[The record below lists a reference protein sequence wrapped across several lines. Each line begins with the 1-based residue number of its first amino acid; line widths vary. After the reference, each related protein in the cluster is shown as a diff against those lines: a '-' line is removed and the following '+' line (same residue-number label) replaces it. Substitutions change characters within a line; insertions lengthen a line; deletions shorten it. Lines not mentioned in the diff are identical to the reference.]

1 MPRTYNKNVIR
12 TFRSTRSRF
21 FAIFSIV
28 ALGVGFLAG
37 LSATPVD
44 MKESMERY
52 MDDSNFYDLR
62 VVSTLGLTDED
73 VQALQQ
79 VSGVQQVQPAYSADL
94 LVQTGD
100 DSAVARAHS
109 LPPDAED
116 AINQLVLTE
125 GRMPQSPDE
134 CLVEVG
140 ATGLNPTYP
149 VGTVFTVTAENVD
162 LDSKLNRTR
171 FTVVGLVHNS
181 NYFSYEREPASV
193 GSGAVQVVMYLQPEA
208 FAYEAY
214 TEIYLTAAGAKAQN
228 SLTDAY
234 RQTVQTVADN
244 LAAIQDA
251 RCQARYDGLLA
262 DARAELDDAWQQYY
276 EAKADADA
284 QLADAA
290 AELADGRKQLQ
301 DGKNKLADGQR
312 QYNDGKSQLENGTNQ
327 MLDGQAQL
335 NDALGQWLQA
345 DAQWQQSKQ
354 ELDAAKAQLDE
365 NEPAYRDGVQQLA
378 DALGTDAAEV
388 DKLAADL
395 AAYCI
400 AQGIA
405 PPSDAQGML
414 ALLSA
419 YGKGLPLPQFSD
431 EQLTQ
436 LRAGAAELV
445 TRLDSIPADA
455 LPDDQKALLTEVK
468 ALVQAAADAETS
480 AQMLDALQNLYNWL
494 QAHRDLLPDE
504 VYEALNAL
512 LLQLLNSDEMNQLAA
527 ALAGLVQYQ
536 VGLQQY
542 QSGLQQLNDA
552 RAELDDAYRLLQ
564 EKMQELGDAQ
574 GKLLDAQR
582 QLDAAGR
589 ELANGRRE
597 IEENEQ
603 KLLDGEAEYADAK
616 AEAEQK
622 LADARAEIEDG
633 EAKLDELEMPVW
645 YIWNRSKNTSFG
657 SFKSNVDKLT
667 AITTAFPV
675 FFFLVAAL
683 VVSTTMTRMV
693 EEERLQIGTLKALG
707 YARGTIMQKYLW
719 YALGASALGTV
730 VGLAVGFRV
739 FPTIIWSGYAMM
751 YYMPE
756 IATPWRLQQAVFAGA
771 SLIGLSLGVTAMAC
785 RTSLAEVPAALML
798 PRAPKAGKRI
808 LLERIRPIWSRLTF
822 SWKVTARNLFRYKRR
837 FCMAIIGIAGCTA
850 LLLTGLGLENS
861 INDIIDKQFGE
872 LYHYNTIVRMDEDVT
887 AAQKKTATE
896 RIDEDSTGSSTWL
909 ATKNMVVRQAGAK
922 DNDSDQMVELD
933 VPQKVETYSE
943 FHTLR
948 DRVSGKAMT
957 LDDTGVLIS
966 EKLATKLGV
975 RAGDSVDIYEQ
986 DAIGNPTGKAHRV
999 RVAGVIENY
1008 VAHYV
1013 IMTPALYE
1021 KTFGEE
1027 VSFTTLYASV
1037 EEDEATRDKV
1047 SDDLLDTDG
1056 VKTVSYNDETIN
1068 SYRSMLKS
1076 VDSVVVVLVVAAATL
1091 AFVVLYNLTNINI
1104 AERVREI
1111 ATLKVLGFTQHEVNA
1126 YIYRETLLLA
1136 LIGSLVGLVLGIFM
1150 ESYVIVTAEV
1160 DQVMFGRDIHP
1171 SSFIIAFILTMV
1183 FSVIVTLFM
1192 RSKLRRIDMVE
1203 SLKSVE

>member
-162 LDSKLNRTR
+162 LDSKLNHTR

-262 DARAELDDAWQQYY
+262 DARAELDDAWQQYD

-312 QYNDGKSQLENGTNQ
+312 QYSDGKSQLENGTNQ

-345 DAQWQQSKQ
+345 DAQWQQGKQ
-354 ELDAAKAQLDE
+354 DLDAAKAQLDE

-400 AQGIA
+400 AQGIT
-405 PPSDAQGML
+405 PPTDAQGML

-445 TRLDSIPADA
+445 TRLDSIPTDA

-480 AQMLDALQNLYNWL
+480 AQMWDALQNLYSWL

-512 LLQLLNSDEMNQLAA
+512 LLELLNSDEMNQLAA
-527 ALAGLVQYQ
+527 ALAGLVQFQ
-536 VGLQQY
+536 QGLQQY

-589 ELANGRRE
+589 ELADGQRE

-645 YIWNRSKNTSFG
+645 YIWDRSKNTSFG

-719 YALGASALGTV
+719 YALGASALGAV

-739 FPTIIWSGYAMM
+739 FPTIIWSGYSMM
-751 YYMPE
+751 YYMPK

-808 LLERIRPIWSRLTF
+808 LLERITPLWRRLPFT
-822 SWKVTARNLFRYKRR
+822 WKVTCRNLMRYKKR
-837 FCMAIIGIAGCTA
+837 FWMTVIGVAGCTA
-850 LLLTGLGLENS
+850 LLVAGFGLSDSLNG
-861 INDIIDKQFGE
+861 IITKQFDNVSHYDLMTVVSKESTLREGEVYDTLFGDSTTFPLSMAAAVESTHCDSADGEME
-872 LYHYNTIVRMDEDVT
+872 LYLMVPQDLTRFAQLMDLHERLGGKPTPLTDDGIVLTEKLAKTLGAAAGDTVTLKNADGDAAQFTVSGVCEHYIGNYAYITPAVYT
-887 AAQKKTATE
+887 AAFGKAPGYNAVL
-896 RIDEDSTGSSTWL
+896 S
-909 ATKNMVVRQAGAK
+909 
-922 DNDSDQMVELD
+922 
-933 VPQKVETYSE
+933 
-943 FHTLR
+943 TLR
-948 DRVSGKAMT
+948 DESQQSRDAISGKL
-957 LDDTGVLIS
+957 LDMDTVVSL
-966 EKLATKLGV
+966 TFT
-975 RAGDSVDIYEQ
+975 Q
-986 DAIGNPTGKAHRV
+986 DA
-999 RVAGVIENY
+999 
-1008 VAHYV
+1008 
-1013 IMTPALYE
+1013 
-1021 KTFGEE
+1021 
-1027 VSFTTLYASV
+1027 
-1037 EEDEATRDKV
+1037 
-1047 SDDLLDTDG
+1047 
-1056 VKTVSYNDETIN
+1056 VKQVLNML
-1068 SYRSMLKS
+1068 RSI
-1076 VDSVVVVLVVAAATL
+1076 DAVVVLIIVCAAML
-1091 AFVVLYNLTNINI
+1091 AFVVLYNLSNINI
-1104 AERVREI
+1104 AERVKEI
-1111 ATLKVLGFTQHEVNA
+1111 ATIKVLGFYDREVYSYVN
-1126 YIYRETLLLA
+1126 RESTALSCIGTLLGLA
-1136 LIGSLVGLVLGIFM
+1136 LGKALHAFIITTV
-1150 ESYVIVTAEV
+1150 EV
-1160 DQVMFGRDIHP
+1160 DSVMFGRQIAP
-1171 SSFIIAFILTMV
+1171 QSFLYAVALTLAFSTAVNLVMG
-1183 FSVIVTLFM
+1183 
-1192 RSKLRRIDMVE
+1192 RKLKKISMVE
-1203 SLKSVE
+1203 SMKAPE

>member
-162 LDSKLNRTR
+162 LDSKLNHTR

-400 AQGIA
+400 AQGIT
-405 PPSDAQGML
+405 PPTDAQGML

-445 TRLDSIPADA
+445 TRLDSIPTDA

-480 AQMLDALQNLYNWL
+480 AQMWDALQNLYSWL
-494 QAHRDLLPDE
+494 QAHRDLLPDD

-603 KLLDGEAEYADAK
+603 KLLDGETEYADAK

-645 YIWNRSKNTSFG
+645 YIWDRSKNTSFG

-719 YALGASALGTV
+719 YALGASALGAV
-730 VGLAVGFRV
+730 MGLAVGFRV
-739 FPTIIWSGYAMM
+739 FPTIIWSGYSMM
-751 YYMPE
+751 YYMPK

-808 LLERIRPIWSRLTF
+808 LLERITPLWRRLPFT
-822 SWKVTARNLFRYKRR
+822 WKVTCRNLMRYKKR
-837 FCMAIIGIAGCTA
+837 FWMTVIGVAGCTA
-850 LLLTGLGLENS
+850 LLVAGFGLSDSLNG
-861 INDIIDKQFGE
+861 IITKQFDNVSHYDLMTVVSKESTLREGEVYDTLFGDSTTFPLSMAAAVESTHCDSADGEME
-872 LYHYNTIVRMDEDVT
+872 LYLMVPQDLTRFAQLMDLHERIGGKPTPLTDDGIMLTEKLAKTLGAAAGDTVTLKNADGDTAPFTVSGVCEHYIGNYAYITPAVYT
-887 AAQKKTATE
+887 AAFGKAPGYNAVL
-896 RIDEDSTGSSTWL
+896 S
-909 ATKNMVVRQAGAK
+909 
-922 DNDSDQMVELD
+922 
-933 VPQKVETYSE
+933 
-943 FHTLR
+943 TLR
-948 DRVSGKAMT
+948 DESQQSRDA
-957 LDDTGVLIS
+957 IS
-966 EKLATKLGV
+966 EKLLDMDTVVSLTFT
-975 RAGDSVDIYEQ
+975 Q
-986 DAIGNPTGKAHRV
+986 DA
-999 RVAGVIENY
+999 
-1008 VAHYV
+1008 
-1013 IMTPALYE
+1013 
-1021 KTFGEE
+1021 
-1027 VSFTTLYASV
+1027 
-1037 EEDEATRDKV
+1037 
-1047 SDDLLDTDG
+1047 
-1056 VKTVSYNDETIN
+1056 VKQVLNML
-1068 SYRSMLKS
+1068 RSI
-1076 VDSVVVVLVVAAATL
+1076 DAVVVLIIVCAAML
-1091 AFVVLYNLTNINI
+1091 AFVVLYNLSNINI
-1104 AERVREI
+1104 AERVKEI
-1111 ATLKVLGFTQHEVNA
+1111 ATIKVLGFYDREVYSYVN
-1126 YIYRETLLLA
+1126 RESTALSCIGTLLGLA
-1136 LIGSLVGLVLGIFM
+1136 LGKALHAFIITTV
-1150 ESYVIVTAEV
+1150 EV
-1160 DQVMFGRDIHP
+1160 DSVMFGRQIAP
-1171 SSFIIAFILTMV
+1171 QSFLYAVALTLAFSTAVNLVMG
-1183 FSVIVTLFM
+1183 
-1192 RSKLRRIDMVE
+1192 RKLKKISMVE
-1203 SLKSVE
+1203 SMKAPE

>member
-149 VGTVFTVTAENVD
+149 LGTTFTVTAENED

-193 GSGAVQVVMYLQPEA
+193 GSGAVQVVMYLQPDA

-214 TEIYLTAAGAKAQN
+214 TEIYLTAAGAKEQD
-228 SLTDAY
+228 SLTEPY
-234 RQTVQTVADN
+234 RQTVQAVTDSI
-244 LAAIQDA
+244 AAIQDE

-262 DARAELDDAWQQYY
+262 DARAELDDAWQKYY
-276 EAKADADA
+276 EAEADAEA

-290 AELADGRKQLQ
+290 AQLEDGRNQLQ
-301 DGKNKLADGQR
+301 SGKNKLADGRR
-312 QYNDGKSQLENGTNQ
+312 QYADGKTQLENGTNQ

-335 NDALGQWLQA
+335 NDALGQWYKA
-345 DAQWQQSKQ
+345 DAEWQQGKQ
-354 ELDAAKAQLDE
+354 ELDSGKAQLDK

-378 DALGTDAAEV
+378 DALGTDYATV
-388 DKLAADL
+388 DKFAADL
-395 AAYCI
+395 AAYCT

-405 PPSDAQGML
+405 PPDTAQGML
-414 ALLSA
+414 ELLMT
-419 YGKGLPLPQFSD
+419 YGEGLPLPKISD
-431 EQLTQ
+431 EQLGQ
-436 LRAGAAELV
+436 IRDAAAELRP
-445 TRLDSIPADA
+445 RLDDTPADL
-455 LPDDQKALLTEVK
+455 LPDEQKPLLEEAKV
-468 ALVQAAADAETS
+468 LVQALADAETS
-480 AQMLDALQNLYNWL
+480 DEMWDALQNAYTWL
-494 QAHRDLLPDE
+494 QDHRDLLPDE

-512 LLQLLNSDEMNQLAA
+512 ILGALQKEELNELAA
-527 ALAGLVQYQ
+527 ALAGMVKFKQAQ
-536 VGLQQY
+536 QQY
-542 QSGLQQLNDA
+542 EAGLQQLTDA
-552 RAELDDAYRLLQ
+552 RTQLDDAYALLQ
-564 EKMQELGDAQ
+564 EKMVELGVAQ
-574 GKLLDAQR
+574 GQLLDAQGR
-582 QLDAAGR
+582 LDAAWR
-589 ELANGRRE
+589 DILNGQRE
-597 IEENEQ
+597 IDENEQ
-603 KLLDGEAEYADAK
+603 KLLDAEAEYAKAK

-633 EAKLDELEMPVW
+633 EAKLDELEKPEWYVW
-645 YIWNRSKNTSFG
+645 DRSKNTSFG

-667 AITTAFPV
+667 AITTVFPV

-719 YALGASALGTV
+719 YAFGASALGAV

-739 FPTIIWSGYAMM
+739 FPTIIWSGYSMM
-751 YYMPE
+751 YYMPK

-808 LLERIRPIWSRLTF
+808 LLERITPLWRRLPFT
-822 SWKVTARNLFRYKRR
+822 WKVTCRNLMRYKKR
-837 FCMAIIGIAGCTA
+837 FWMTVIGVAGCTA
-850 LLLTGLGLENS
+850 LLVAGFGLSDSLNG
-861 INDIIDKQFGE
+861 IITKQFDNVSHYDLMTVVSKESALREGEVYDTLFGDSETFPLSMAAAVESTHCDSADGEME
-872 LYHYNTIVRMDEDVT
+872 LYLMVPQDLTRFAQLMDLHERLGGKPTPLTDDGIVLTEKLAKTLGAAAGDTVTLKNADGDAAQFTVSGVCEHYIGNYAYITPAVYT
-887 AAQKKTATE
+887 AAFGKAPGYNAVL
-896 RIDEDSTGSSTWL
+896 S
-909 ATKNMVVRQAGAK
+909 
-922 DNDSDQMVELD
+922 
-933 VPQKVETYSE
+933 
-943 FHTLR
+943 TLR
-948 DRVSGKAMT
+948 DESQQSRDA
-957 LDDTGVLIS
+957 IS
-966 EKLATKLGV
+966 EKLLDMDTVVSLTFT
-975 RAGDSVDIYEQ
+975 Q
-986 DAIGNPTGKAHRV
+986 DA
-999 RVAGVIENY
+999 
-1008 VAHYV
+1008 
-1013 IMTPALYE
+1013 
-1021 KTFGEE
+1021 
-1027 VSFTTLYASV
+1027 
-1037 EEDEATRDKV
+1037 
-1047 SDDLLDTDG
+1047 
-1056 VKTVSYNDETIN
+1056 VKQVLNML
-1068 SYRSMLKS
+1068 RSI
-1076 VDSVVVVLVVAAATL
+1076 DAVVVLIIVCAAML
-1091 AFVVLYNLTNINI
+1091 AFVVLYNLSNINI
-1104 AERVREI
+1104 AERVKEI
-1111 ATLKVLGFTQHEVNA
+1111 ATIKVLGFYDREVYSYVN
-1126 YIYRETLLLA
+1126 RESTALSCIGTLLGLA
-1136 LIGSLVGLVLGIFM
+1136 LGKALHAFIITTV
-1150 ESYVIVTAEV
+1150 EV
-1160 DQVMFGRDIHP
+1160 DSVMFGRQIAP
-1171 SSFIIAFILTMV
+1171 QSFLYAVALTLAFSTAVNLVMG
-1183 FSVIVTLFM
+1183 
-1192 RSKLRRIDMVE
+1192 RKLKKISMVE
-1203 SLKSVE
+1203 SMKAPE

>member
-244 LAAIQDA
+244 LAAIQDV

-312 QYNDGKSQLENGTNQ
+312 QYNDGKLQLENGTNQ

-388 DKLAADL
+388 DKLVSDL

-400 AQGIA
+400 AQGIT
-405 PPSDAQGML
+405 PPTDAQGML

-445 TRLDSIPADA
+445 TRLDSIPTDA
-455 LPDDQKALLTEVK
+455 LPDDQKALLTEVR

-480 AQMLDALQNLYNWL
+480 AEMWDALQNLYSWL

-512 LLQLLNSDEMNQLAA
+512 LLQLLNSDELNQLAA

-616 AEAEQK
+616 TEAEQK

-645 YIWNRSKNTSFG
+645 YIWDRSKNTSFG

-719 YALGASALGTV
+719 YALGASALGAV
-730 VGLAVGFRV
+730 MGLAVGFRV
-739 FPTIIWSGYAMM
+739 FPTIIWSGYSMM
-751 YYMPE
+751 YYMPK

-808 LLERIRPIWSRLTF
+808 LLERITPLWRRLPFT
-822 SWKVTARNLFRYKRR
+822 WKVTCRNLMRYKKR
-837 FCMAIIGIAGCTA
+837 FWMTVIGVAGCTA
-850 LLLTGLGLENS
+850 LLVAGFGLSDSLNG
-861 INDIIDKQFGE
+861 IITKQFDNVSHYDLMTIVSKESALREGEVYDTLFGDSETFPLSMAAAVESTHCDSADGEME
-872 LYHYNTIVRMDEDVT
+872 LYLMVPQDLTRFAQLMDLHERLGGKPTPLTDDGIVLTEKLAKTLGAAAGDTVTLKNADGDAAPFTVSGVCEHYIGNYAYITPAVYT
-887 AAQKKTATE
+887 AA
-896 RIDEDSTGSSTWL
+896 
-909 ATKNMVVRQAGAK
+909 
-922 DNDSDQMVELD
+922 
-933 VPQKVETYSE
+933 
-943 FHTLR
+943 F
-948 DRVSGKAMT
+948 GKAPGYNAVLST
-957 LDDTGVLIS
+957 LSDESQQSRDAIS
-966 EKLATKLGV
+966 EKLLDMDTVVSLTFT
-975 RAGDSVDIYEQ
+975 Q
-986 DAIGNPTGKAHRV
+986 DA
-999 RVAGVIENY
+999 
-1008 VAHYV
+1008 
-1013 IMTPALYE
+1013 
-1021 KTFGEE
+1021 
-1027 VSFTTLYASV
+1027 
-1037 EEDEATRDKV
+1037 
-1047 SDDLLDTDG
+1047 
-1056 VKTVSYNDETIN
+1056 VKQVLNML
-1068 SYRSMLKS
+1068 RSI
-1076 VDSVVVVLVVAAATL
+1076 DAVVVLIIVCAAML
-1091 AFVVLYNLTNINI
+1091 AFVVLYNLSNINI
-1104 AERVREI
+1104 AERVKEI
-1111 ATLKVLGFTQHEVNA
+1111 ATIKVLGFYDREVYSYVN
-1126 YIYRETLLLA
+1126 RESTALSCIGTLLGLA
-1136 LIGSLVGLVLGIFM
+1136 LGKALHAFIITTV
-1150 ESYVIVTAEV
+1150 EV
-1160 DQVMFGRDIHP
+1160 DSVMFGRQIAP
-1171 SSFIIAFILTMV
+1171 QSFLYAVALTLAFSTAVNLVMG
-1183 FSVIVTLFM
+1183 
-1192 RSKLRRIDMVE
+1192 RKLKKISMVE
-1203 SLKSVE
+1203 SMKAPE

>member
-109 LPPDAED
+109 LPPDGED

-262 DARAELDDAWQQYY
+262 DARAELDDAWQQYD

-345 DAQWQQSKQ
+345 DAQWQQGKQ
-354 ELDAAKAQLDE
+354 GLDAAKAQLDE

-378 DALGTDAAEV
+378 DALGSDAAEV

-405 PPSDAQGML
+405 PPTDAQGML

-419 YGKGLPLPQFSD
+419 YGKGLPLPQFPD

-455 LPDDQKALLTEVK
+455 LPDDQKALLTEVM

-480 AQMLDALQNLYNWL
+480 AQMWDALQNLYSWL
-494 QAHRDLLPDE
+494 QAHRDLLPDD

-512 LLQLLNSDEMNQLAA
+512 LLQLLNSDELNQLAA

-645 YIWNRSKNTSFG
+645 YIWDRSKNTSFG

-719 YALGASALGTV
+719 YALGASALGAV

-808 LLERIRPIWSRLTF
+808 LLERITPLWRRLPFT
-822 SWKVTARNLFRYKRR
+822 WKVTCRNLMRYKKR
-837 FCMAIIGIAGCTA
+837 FWMTVIGVAGCTA
-850 LLLTGLGLENS
+850 LLVAGFGLSDSLNG
-861 INDIIDKQFGE
+861 IITKQFDNVSHYDLMTVVSKESALREGEVYDTLFGDSETFPLSMAAAVESTHCDSADGEME
-872 LYHYNTIVRMDEDVT
+872 LYLMVPQDLTRFAQLMDLHERIGGKPTPLTDDGIVLTEKLAKTLGAAAGDTVTLKNADGDTAQFTVSGVCEHYIGNYAYITPAVYT
-887 AAQKKTATE
+887 AAFGKAPGYNAVL
-896 RIDEDSTGSSTWL
+896 S
-909 ATKNMVVRQAGAK
+909 
-922 DNDSDQMVELD
+922 
-933 VPQKVETYSE
+933 
-943 FHTLR
+943 TLR
-948 DRVSGKAMT
+948 DESQQSRDA
-957 LDDTGVLIS
+957 IS
-966 EKLATKLGV
+966 EKLLDMDTVVSLTFT
-975 RAGDSVDIYEQ
+975 Q
-986 DAIGNPTGKAHRV
+986 DA
-999 RVAGVIENY
+999 
-1008 VAHYV
+1008 
-1013 IMTPALYE
+1013 
-1021 KTFGEE
+1021 
-1027 VSFTTLYASV
+1027 
-1037 EEDEATRDKV
+1037 
-1047 SDDLLDTDG
+1047 
-1056 VKTVSYNDETIN
+1056 VKQVLNML
-1068 SYRSMLKS
+1068 RSI
-1076 VDSVVVVLVVAAATL
+1076 DAVVVLIIVCAAML
-1091 AFVVLYNLTNINI
+1091 AFVVLYNLSNINI
-1104 AERVREI
+1104 AERVKEI
-1111 ATLKVLGFTQHEVNA
+1111 ATIKVLGFYDREVYS
-1126 YIYRETLLLA
+1126 YINRESTALSCIGTLLGLA
-1136 LIGSLVGLVLGIFM
+1136 LGKALHAFIITTV
-1150 ESYVIVTAEV
+1150 EV
-1160 DQVMFGRDIHP
+1160 DSVMFGRQIAP
-1171 SSFIIAFILTMV
+1171 QSFLYAVALTLAFSTAVNLVMG
-1183 FSVIVTLFM
+1183 
-1192 RSKLRRIDMVE
+1192 RKLKKISMVE
-1203 SLKSVE
+1203 SMKAPE

>member
-582 QLDAAGR
+582 HLDAAGR

-808 LLERIRPIWSRLTF
+808 LLERITPLWRRLPFT
-822 SWKVTARNLFRYKRR
+822 WKVTCRNLMRYKKR
-837 FCMAIIGIAGCTA
+837 FWMTVIGVAGCTA
-850 LLLTGLGLENS
+850 LLVAGFGLSDSLNG
-861 INDIIDKQFGE
+861 IITKQFDNVSHYDLMTVVSKESALREGEVYDTLFGDSETFPLSMAAAVESTHCDSADGEME
-872 LYHYNTIVRMDEDVT
+872 LYLMVPQDLTRFAQLMDLHERIGGKPTPLTDDGIVLTEKLAKTLGAAAGDTVTLKNADGDTAPFTVSGVCEHYIGNYAYITPAVYT
-887 AAQKKTATE
+887 AAFGKAPGYNAVL
-896 RIDEDSTGSSTWL
+896 S
-909 ATKNMVVRQAGAK
+909 
-922 DNDSDQMVELD
+922 
-933 VPQKVETYSE
+933 
-943 FHTLR
+943 TLR
-948 DRVSGKAMT
+948 DESQQSRDA
-957 LDDTGVLIS
+957 IS
-966 EKLATKLGV
+966 EKLLDMDTVVSLTFT
-975 RAGDSVDIYEQ
+975 Q
-986 DAIGNPTGKAHRV
+986 DA
-999 RVAGVIENY
+999 
-1008 VAHYV
+1008 
-1013 IMTPALYE
+1013 
-1021 KTFGEE
+1021 
-1027 VSFTTLYASV
+1027 
-1037 EEDEATRDKV
+1037 
-1047 SDDLLDTDG
+1047 
-1056 VKTVSYNDETIN
+1056 VKQVLNML
-1068 SYRSMLKS
+1068 RSI
-1076 VDSVVVVLVVAAATL
+1076 DAVVVLIIVCAAML
-1091 AFVVLYNLTNINI
+1091 AFVVLYNLSNINI
-1104 AERVREI
+1104 AERVKEI
-1111 ATLKVLGFTQHEVNA
+1111 ATIKVLGFYDREVYSYVN
-1126 YIYRETLLLA
+1126 RESTALSCIGTLLGLA
-1136 LIGSLVGLVLGIFM
+1136 LGKALHAFIITTV
-1150 ESYVIVTAEV
+1150 EV
-1160 DQVMFGRDIHP
+1160 DSVMFGRQIAP
-1171 SSFIIAFILTMV
+1171 QSFLYAVALTLAFSTAVNLVMG
-1183 FSVIVTLFM
+1183 
-1192 RSKLRRIDMVE
+1192 RKLKKISMVE
-1203 SLKSVE
+1203 SMKAPE

>member
-162 LDSKLNRTR
+162 LDSKLNHTR

-400 AQGIA
+400 AQGIT
-405 PPSDAQGML
+405 PPTDAQGML

-436 LRAGAAELV
+436 LRAGAAELL
-445 TRLDSIPADA
+445 TRLDSIPTDA
-455 LPDDQKALLTEVK
+455 LPDDQKALLTEVR

-480 AQMLDALQNLYNWL
+480 TQMWDALQNLYNWL

-603 KLLDGEAEYADAK
+603 KLLDGETEYADAK

-645 YIWNRSKNTSFG
+645 YIWDRSKNTSFG

-719 YALGASALGTV
+719 YALGASALGAV

-808 LLERIRPIWSRLTF
+808 LLERITPLWRRLPFT
-822 SWKVTARNLFRYKRR
+822 WKVTCRNLMRYKKR
-837 FCMAIIGIAGCTA
+837 FWMTVIGVAGCTA
-850 LLLTGLGLENS
+850 LLVAGFGLSDSLNG
-861 INDIIDKQFGE
+861 IITKQFDNVSHYDLMTVVSKESTLREGEVYDTLFGDSTTFPLSMAAAVESTHCDSADGEME
-872 LYHYNTIVRMDEDVT
+872 LYLMVPQDLTRFAQLMDLHERLGGKPTPLTDDGIVLTEKLAKTLGAAAGDTVTLKNADGDTAPFTVSGVCEHYIGNYAYITPAVYT
-887 AAQKKTATE
+887 AAFGKAPGYNAVL
-896 RIDEDSTGSSTWL
+896 S
-909 ATKNMVVRQAGAK
+909 
-922 DNDSDQMVELD
+922 
-933 VPQKVETYSE
+933 
-943 FHTLR
+943 TLR
-948 DRVSGKAMT
+948 DESQQSRDA
-957 LDDTGVLIS
+957 IS
-966 EKLATKLGV
+966 EKLLDMDTVVSLTFT
-975 RAGDSVDIYEQ
+975 Q
-986 DAIGNPTGKAHRV
+986 DA
-999 RVAGVIENY
+999 
-1008 VAHYV
+1008 
-1013 IMTPALYE
+1013 
-1021 KTFGEE
+1021 
-1027 VSFTTLYASV
+1027 
-1037 EEDEATRDKV
+1037 
-1047 SDDLLDTDG
+1047 
-1056 VKTVSYNDETIN
+1056 VKQVLNML
-1068 SYRSMLKS
+1068 RSI
-1076 VDSVVVVLVVAAATL
+1076 DAVVVLIIVCAAML
-1091 AFVVLYNLTNINI
+1091 AFVVLYNLSNINI
-1104 AERVREI
+1104 AERVKEI
-1111 ATLKVLGFTQHEVNA
+1111 ATIKVLGFYDREVYSYVN
-1126 YIYRETLLLA
+1126 RESTALSCIGTLLGLA
-1136 LIGSLVGLVLGIFM
+1136 LGKALHAFIITTV
-1150 ESYVIVTAEV
+1150 EV
-1160 DQVMFGRDIHP
+1160 DSVMFGRQIAP
-1171 SSFIIAFILTMV
+1171 QSFLYAVALTLAFSTAVNLVMG
-1183 FSVIVTLFM
+1183 
-1192 RSKLRRIDMVE
+1192 RKLKKISMVE
-1203 SLKSVE
+1203 SMKAPE

>member
-162 LDSKLNRTR
+162 LDSKLNHTR

-400 AQGIA
+400 AQGIT
-405 PPSDAQGML
+405 PPTDAQGML

-445 TRLDSIPADA
+445 TRLDSIPTDA

-480 AQMLDALQNLYNWL
+480 AQMWDALQNLYSWL
-494 QAHRDLLPDE
+494 QAHRDLLPDD

-603 KLLDGEAEYADAK
+603 KLLDGETEYADAK

-645 YIWNRSKNTSFG
+645 YIWDRSKNTSFG

-719 YALGASALGTV
+719 YALGASALGAV
-730 VGLAVGFRV
+730 MGLAVGFRV
-739 FPTIIWSGYAMM
+739 FPTIIWSGYSMM
-751 YYMPE
+751 YYMPK

-808 LLERIRPIWSRLTF
+808 LLERITPLWRRLPFT
-822 SWKVTARNLFRYKRR
+822 WKVTCRNLMRYKKR
-837 FCMAIIGIAGCTA
+837 FWMTVIGVAGCTA
-850 LLLTGLGLENS
+850 LLVAGFGLSDSLNG
-861 INDIIDKQFGE
+861 IITKQFDNVSHYDLMTVVSKESTLREGEVYDTLFGDSTTFPLSMAAAVESTHCDSADGEME
-872 LYHYNTIVRMDEDVT
+872 LYLMVPQDLTRFAQLMDLHERLGGKPTPLTDDGIVLTEKLAKTLGAAAGDAVTLKNADGDAAEFTVSGVCEHYIGNYAYITPAVYT
-887 AAQKKTATE
+887 AAFGKAPGYNAVL
-896 RIDEDSTGSSTWL
+896 S
-909 ATKNMVVRQAGAK
+909 
-922 DNDSDQMVELD
+922 
-933 VPQKVETYSE
+933 
-943 FHTLR
+943 TLR
-948 DRVSGKAMT
+948 DESQQSRDA
-957 LDDTGVLIS
+957 IS
-966 EKLATKLGV
+966 EKLLDMDTVVSLTFT
-975 RAGDSVDIYEQ
+975 Q
-986 DAIGNPTGKAHRV
+986 DA
-999 RVAGVIENY
+999 
-1008 VAHYV
+1008 
-1013 IMTPALYE
+1013 
-1021 KTFGEE
+1021 
-1027 VSFTTLYASV
+1027 
-1037 EEDEATRDKV
+1037 
-1047 SDDLLDTDG
+1047 
-1056 VKTVSYNDETIN
+1056 VKQVLNML
-1068 SYRSMLKS
+1068 RSI
-1076 VDSVVVVLVVAAATL
+1076 DAVVVLIIVCAAML
-1091 AFVVLYNLTNINI
+1091 AFVVLYNLSNINI
-1104 AERVREI
+1104 AERVKEI
-1111 ATLKVLGFTQHEVNA
+1111 ATIKVLGFYDREVYSYVN
-1126 YIYRETLLLA
+1126 RESTALSCIGTLLGLA
-1136 LIGSLVGLVLGIFM
+1136 LGKALHAFIITTV
-1150 ESYVIVTAEV
+1150 EV
-1160 DQVMFGRDIHP
+1160 DSVMFGRQIAP
-1171 SSFIIAFILTMV
+1171 QSFLYAVALTLAFSTAVNLVMG
-1183 FSVIVTLFM
+1183 
-1192 RSKLRRIDMVE
+1192 RKLKKISMVE
-1203 SLKSVE
+1203 SMKAPE

>member
-79 VSGVQQVQPAYSADL
+79 VPGVQDVQPAYSADL

-100 DSAVARAHS
+100 DGAVARAHS
-109 LPPDAED
+109 LPPDADD

-171 FTVVGLVHNS
+171 FTVVGLVHSS

-244 LAAIQDA
+244 LAAIQDD

-262 DARAELDDAWQQYY
+262 DARAELDDAWQQYD

-290 AELADGRKQLQ
+290 DQLADGRKQLQ
-301 DGKNKLADGQR
+301 DGKNKLADGRR
-312 QYNDGKSQLENGTNQ
+312 QYNDGKAQLENGTNQ

-345 DAQWQQSKQ
+345 DAQWQQGKQ

-400 AQGIA
+400 AQGIT
-405 PPSDAQGML
+405 PPTDAQGML
-414 ALLSA
+414 ALLAS

-445 TRLDSIPADA
+445 TRLDGIPTDA

-480 AQMLDALQNLYNWL
+480 AEMWDALQNLYSWL

-512 LLQLLNSDEMNQLAA
+512 LLELLNSDEMNRLAA

-589 ELANGRRE
+589 ELADGQRE

-633 EAKLDELEMPVW
+633 EAKLDELEMPEW
-645 YIWNRSKNTSFG
+645 YIWDRSKNTSFH

-667 AITTAFPV
+667 AITTVFPV

-719 YALGASALGTV
+719 YALGASALGAV

-771 SLIGLSLGVTAMAC
+771 SLIGLSLGVTALAC

-808 LLERIRPIWSRLTF
+808 LLERITPLWRRLPF
-822 SWKVTARNLFRYKRR
+822 SWKVTCRNLMRYKKR
-837 FCMAIIGIAGCTA
+837 FWMTVIGVAGCTA
-850 LLLTGLGLENS
+850 LLVAGFGLSDSLNG
-861 INDIIDKQFGE
+861 IITKQFDHVSHYDLMTIVSKESALREGEVYDTLFGDSDTFPLSMAAAVESTHCDSADGEIE
-872 LYHYNTIVRMDEDVT
+872 LYLMVPQDLTRFAQLMDLHERLGGKPTPLTDDGIVLTEKLAKTLGVAAGDTVTLKNADGDAAQFTVTGVCEHYISNYAYITPAVYT
-887 AAQKKTATE
+887 AA
-896 RIDEDSTGSSTWL
+896 
-909 ATKNMVVRQAGAK
+909 
-922 DNDSDQMVELD
+922 
-933 VPQKVETYSE
+933 
-943 FHTLR
+943 F
-948 DRVSGKAMT
+948 GKAPGYNAVLST
-957 LDDTGVLIS
+957 LHDESQQSRDAIS
-966 EKLATKLGV
+966 EKLLDTDTVVSLTFT
-975 RAGDSVDIYEQ
+975 Q
-986 DAIGNPTGKAHRV
+986 DAIKQVLN
-999 RVAGVIENY
+999 
-1008 VAHYV
+1008 
-1013 IMTPALYE
+1013 ML
-1021 KTFGEE
+1021 
-1027 VSFTTLYASV
+1027 
-1037 EEDEATRDKV
+1037 
-1047 SDDLLDTDG
+1047 
-1056 VKTVSYNDETIN
+1056 
-1068 SYRSMLKS
+1068 RSI
-1076 VDSVVVVLVVAAATL
+1076 DAVVVLIIVCAAML
-1091 AFVVLYNLTNINI
+1091 AFVVLYNLSNINI
-1104 AERVREI
+1104 AERVKEI
-1111 ATLKVLGFTQHEVNA
+1111 ATIKVLGFYDREVYSYVN
-1126 YIYRETLLLA
+1126 RESTALSCIGTLLGLA
-1136 LIGSLVGLVLGIFM
+1136 LGKVLHAFIITT
-1150 ESYVIVTAEV
+1150 VEV
-1160 DQVMFGRDIHP
+1160 DSVMFGRQIAP
-1171 SSFIIAFILTMV
+1171 QSFLYAVALTLV
-1183 FSVIVTLFM
+1183 FSTTVNLVM
-1192 RSKLRRIDMVE
+1192 GRKLKKISMVE
-1203 SLKSVE
+1203 SMKAPE

>member
-79 VSGVQQVQPAYSADL
+79 VSGVQEVQPAYSADL

-109 LPPDAED
+109 LPPDADD

-125 GRMPQSPDE
+125 GRMPQNPDE

-214 TEIYLTAAGAKAQN
+214 TEIYLTAVGAKEQN

-262 DARAELDDAWQQYY
+262 DARAELDDAWQQYD

-345 DAQWQQSKQ
+345 DAQWQQGKQ
-354 ELDAAKAQLDE
+354 DLDAAKAQLDE

-400 AQGIA
+400 AQGIT
-405 PPSDAQGML
+405 PPTDAQGML
-414 ALLSA
+414 ALLST

-445 TRLDSIPADA
+445 TRLDSIPTDA

-480 AQMLDALQNLYNWL
+480 AQMWDALQNLYNWL
-494 QAHRDLLPDE
+494 QAHRDLLPDD

-512 LLQLLNSDEMNQLAA
+512 LLQLLNSDELNQLAA

-542 QSGLQQLNDA
+542 QSGLLQLNDG

-589 ELANGRRE
+589 ELADGRRE

-603 KLLDGEAEYADAK
+603 KLADGEAEYADAK

-645 YIWNRSKNTSFG
+645 YVWDRSKNTSFG

-719 YALGASALGTV
+719 YALGASALGAV

-771 SLIGLSLGVTAMAC
+771 SLIGLSLGVTALAC

-808 LLERIRPIWSRLTF
+808 LLERITPLWRRLPFT
-822 SWKVTARNLFRYKRR
+822 WKVTCRNLMRYKKR
-837 FCMAIIGIAGCTA
+837 FWMTVIGVAGCTA
-850 LLLTGLGLENS
+850 LLVAGFGLSDSLNG
-861 INDIIDKQFGE
+861 IITKQFDNVSHYDLMTVVSKESALREGEVYDTLFGDSETFPLSMAAAVESTHCDSADGEME
-872 LYHYNTIVRMDEDVT
+872 LYLMVPQDLTRFAQLMDLHERLGGKPTPLTDDGIVLTEKLAKTLGAAAGDTVTLKNADGDTAQFTVSGVCEHYIGNYAYITPAVYT
-887 AAQKKTATE
+887 AA
-896 RIDEDSTGSSTWL
+896 
-909 ATKNMVVRQAGAK
+909 
-922 DNDSDQMVELD
+922 
-933 VPQKVETYSE
+933 
-943 FHTLR
+943 F
-948 DRVSGKAMT
+948 GKAPGYNAVLST
-957 LDDTGVLIS
+957 LCDESQQSRDAIS
-966 EKLATKLGV
+966 EKLLDMDTVVSLTFT
-975 RAGDSVDIYEQ
+975 Q
-986 DAIGNPTGKAHRV
+986 DA
-999 RVAGVIENY
+999 
-1008 VAHYV
+1008 
-1013 IMTPALYE
+1013 
-1021 KTFGEE
+1021 
-1027 VSFTTLYASV
+1027 
-1037 EEDEATRDKV
+1037 
-1047 SDDLLDTDG
+1047 
-1056 VKTVSYNDETIN
+1056 VKQVLNML
-1068 SYRSMLKS
+1068 RSI
-1076 VDSVVVVLVVAAATL
+1076 DAVVVLIIVCAAML
-1091 AFVVLYNLTNINI
+1091 AFVVLYNLSNINI
-1104 AERVREI
+1104 AERVKEI
-1111 ATLKVLGFTQHEVNA
+1111 ATIKVLGFYDREVYSYVN
-1126 YIYRETLLLA
+1126 RESTALSCIGTLLGLA
-1136 LIGSLVGLVLGIFM
+1136 LGKALHAFIITTV
-1150 ESYVIVTAEV
+1150 EV
-1160 DQVMFGRDIHP
+1160 DSVMFGRQIAP
-1171 SSFIIAFILTMV
+1171 QSFLYAVALTLAFSTAVNLVMG
-1183 FSVIVTLFM
+1183 
-1192 RSKLRRIDMVE
+1192 RKLKKISMVE
-1203 SLKSVE
+1203 SMKAPE

>member
-162 LDSKLNRTR
+162 LDSKLNHTR

-400 AQGIA
+400 AQGIT
-405 PPSDAQGML
+405 PPTDAQGML

-445 TRLDSIPADA
+445 TRLDSIPTDA

-480 AQMLDALQNLYNWL
+480 AQMWDALQNLYSWL
-494 QAHRDLLPDE
+494 QAHRDLLPDD

-603 KLLDGEAEYADAK
+603 KLLDGETEYADAK

-645 YIWNRSKNTSFG
+645 YIWDRSKNTSFG

-719 YALGASALGTV
+719 YALGASALGAV
-730 VGLAVGFRV
+730 MGLAVGFRV
-739 FPTIIWSGYAMM
+739 FPTIIWSGYSMM
-751 YYMPE
+751 YYMPK

-808 LLERIRPIWSRLTF
+808 LLERITPLWRRLPFT
-822 SWKVTARNLFRYKRR
+822 WKVTCRNLMRYKKR
-837 FCMAIIGIAGCTA
+837 FWMTVIGVAGCTA
-850 LLLTGLGLENS
+850 LLVAGFGLSDSLNG
-861 INDIIDKQFGE
+861 IITKQFDNVSHYDLMTVVSKESTLREGEVYDTLFGDSTTFPLSMAAAVESTHCDSADGEME
-872 LYHYNTIVRMDEDVT
+872 LYLMVPQDLTRFAQLMDLHERLGGKPTPLTDDGIVLTEKLAKTLGAAAGDTVTLKNADGDTAPFTVSGVCEHYIGNYAYITPAVYT
-887 AAQKKTATE
+887 AAFGKAPGYNAVL
-896 RIDEDSTGSSTWL
+896 S
-909 ATKNMVVRQAGAK
+909 
-922 DNDSDQMVELD
+922 
-933 VPQKVETYSE
+933 
-943 FHTLR
+943 TLR
-948 DRVSGKAMT
+948 DESQQSRDA
-957 LDDTGVLIS
+957 IS
-966 EKLATKLGV
+966 EKLLDMDTVVSLTFT
-975 RAGDSVDIYEQ
+975 Q
-986 DAIGNPTGKAHRV
+986 DA
-999 RVAGVIENY
+999 
-1008 VAHYV
+1008 
-1013 IMTPALYE
+1013 
-1021 KTFGEE
+1021 
-1027 VSFTTLYASV
+1027 
-1037 EEDEATRDKV
+1037 
-1047 SDDLLDTDG
+1047 
-1056 VKTVSYNDETIN
+1056 VKQVLNML
-1068 SYRSMLKS
+1068 RSI
-1076 VDSVVVVLVVAAATL
+1076 DAVVVLIIVCAAML
-1091 AFVVLYNLTNINI
+1091 AFVVLYNLSNINI
-1104 AERVREI
+1104 AERVKEI
-1111 ATLKVLGFTQHEVNA
+1111 ATIKVLGFYDREVYSYVN
-1126 YIYRETLLLA
+1126 RESTALSCIGTLLGLA
-1136 LIGSLVGLVLGIFM
+1136 LGKALHAFIITTV
-1150 ESYVIVTAEV
+1150 EV
-1160 DQVMFGRDIHP
+1160 DSVMFGRQIAP
-1171 SSFIIAFILTMV
+1171 QSFLYAVALTLAFSTAVNLVMG
-1183 FSVIVTLFM
+1183 
-1192 RSKLRRIDMVE
+1192 RKLKKISMVE
-1203 SLKSVE
+1203 SMKAPE

>member
-244 LAAIQDA
+244 LAAIQDV

-284 QLADAA
+284 QLADA
-290 AELADGRKQLQ
+290 
-301 DGKNKLADGQR
+301 
-312 QYNDGKSQLENGTNQ
+312 
-327 MLDGQAQL
+327 
-335 NDALGQWLQA
+335 
-345 DAQWQQSKQ
+345 
-354 ELDAAKAQLDE
+354 
-365 NEPAYRDGVQQLA
+365 
-378 DALGTDAAEV
+378 LGTDAAEV
-388 DKLAADL
+388 DKLVSDL

-400 AQGIA
+400 AQGIT
-405 PPSDAQGML
+405 PPTDAQGML

-436 LRAGAAELV
+436 LRADAAELL

-455 LPDDQKALLTEVK
+455 LPDDQKALLTEVR

-480 AQMLDALQNLYNWL
+480 AEMWDALQNLYSWL

-512 LLQLLNSDEMNQLAA
+512 LLQLLNSDELNQLAA

-616 AEAEQK
+616 TEAEQK

-645 YIWNRSKNTSFG
+645 YIWDRSKNTSFG

-719 YALGASALGTV
+719 YALGASALGAV

-739 FPTIIWSGYAMM
+739 FPTIIWSGYSMM

-808 LLERIRPIWSRLTF
+808 LLERITLLWRRLPF
-822 SWKVTARNLFRYKRR
+822 SWKVTCRNLMRYKKR
-837 FCMAIIGIAGCTA
+837 FWMTVIGVAGCTA
-850 LLLTGLGLENS
+850 LLVAGFGLSDSLNG
-861 INDIIDKQFGE
+861 IITKQFDNVSHYDLMTIVSKESALREGEVYDTLFGDSETFPLSMAAAVESTHCDSADGEME
-872 LYHYNTIVRMDEDVT
+872 LYLMVPQDLTRFAQLMDLHERLGGKPTPLTDDGIVLTEKLAKTLGAAAGDTVTLKNADGDAAPFTVSGVCEHYIGNYAYITPAVYT
-887 AAQKKTATE
+887 AA
-896 RIDEDSTGSSTWL
+896 
-909 ATKNMVVRQAGAK
+909 
-922 DNDSDQMVELD
+922 
-933 VPQKVETYSE
+933 
-943 FHTLR
+943 F
-948 DRVSGKAMT
+948 GKAPGYNAVLST
-957 LDDTGVLIS
+957 LSDESQQSRDAIS
-966 EKLATKLGV
+966 EKLLDMDTVVSLTFT
-975 RAGDSVDIYEQ
+975 Q
-986 DAIGNPTGKAHRV
+986 DA
-999 RVAGVIENY
+999 
-1008 VAHYV
+1008 
-1013 IMTPALYE
+1013 
-1021 KTFGEE
+1021 
-1027 VSFTTLYASV
+1027 
-1037 EEDEATRDKV
+1037 
-1047 SDDLLDTDG
+1047 
-1056 VKTVSYNDETIN
+1056 VKQVLNML
-1068 SYRSMLKS
+1068 RSI
-1076 VDSVVVVLVVAAATL
+1076 DAVVVLIIVCAAML
-1091 AFVVLYNLTNINI
+1091 AFVVLYNLSNINI
-1104 AERVREI
+1104 AERVKEI
-1111 ATLKVLGFTQHEVNA
+1111 ATIKVLGFYDREVYSYVN
-1126 YIYRETLLLA
+1126 RESTALSCIGTLLGLA
-1136 LIGSLVGLVLGIFM
+1136 LGKALHAFIITTV
-1150 ESYVIVTAEV
+1150 EV
-1160 DQVMFGRDIHP
+1160 DSVMFGRQIAP
-1171 SSFIIAFILTMV
+1171 QSFLYAVALTLAFSTAVNLVMG
-1183 FSVIVTLFM
+1183 
-1192 RSKLRRIDMVE
+1192 RKLKKISMVE
-1203 SLKSVE
+1203 SMKAPE

>member
-162 LDSKLNRTR
+162 LDSKLNHTR

-400 AQGIA
+400 AQGIT
-405 PPSDAQGML
+405 PPTDAQGML

-445 TRLDSIPADA
+445 TRLDSIPTDA

-480 AQMLDALQNLYNWL
+480 AQMWDALQNLYSWL
-494 QAHRDLLPDE
+494 QAHRDLLPDD

-603 KLLDGEAEYADAK
+603 KLLDGETEYADAK

-645 YIWNRSKNTSFG
+645 YIWDRSKNTSFG

-719 YALGASALGTV
+719 YALGASALGAV
-730 VGLAVGFRV
+730 MGLAVGFRV
-739 FPTIIWSGYAMM
+739 FPTIIWSGYSMM
-751 YYMPE
+751 YYMPK

-808 LLERIRPIWSRLTF
+808 LLERITPLWRRLPFT
-822 SWKVTARNLFRYKRR
+822 WKVTCRNLMRYKKR
-837 FCMAIIGIAGCTA
+837 FWMTVIGVAGCTA
-850 LLLTGLGLENS
+850 LLVAGFGLSDSLNG
-861 INDIIDKQFGE
+861 IITKQFDNVSHYDLMTVVSKESALREGEVYDTLFGDSETFPLSMAAAVESTHCDSADGEME
-872 LYHYNTIVRMDEDVT
+872 LYLMVPQDLTRFAQLMDLHERLGGKPTPLTDDGIVLTEKLAKTLGAAAGDTVTLKNADGDAAQFTVSGVCEHYIGNYAYITPAVYT
-887 AAQKKTATE
+887 AAFGKAPGYNAVL
-896 RIDEDSTGSSTWL
+896 S
-909 ATKNMVVRQAGAK
+909 
-922 DNDSDQMVELD
+922 
-933 VPQKVETYSE
+933 
-943 FHTLR
+943 TLR
-948 DRVSGKAMT
+948 DESQQSRDA
-957 LDDTGVLIS
+957 IS
-966 EKLATKLGV
+966 EKLLDMDTVVSLTFT
-975 RAGDSVDIYEQ
+975 Q
-986 DAIGNPTGKAHRV
+986 DA
-999 RVAGVIENY
+999 
-1008 VAHYV
+1008 
-1013 IMTPALYE
+1013 
-1021 KTFGEE
+1021 
-1027 VSFTTLYASV
+1027 
-1037 EEDEATRDKV
+1037 
-1047 SDDLLDTDG
+1047 
-1056 VKTVSYNDETIN
+1056 VKQVLNML
-1068 SYRSMLKS
+1068 RSI
-1076 VDSVVVVLVVAAATL
+1076 DAVVVLIIVCAAML
-1091 AFVVLYNLTNINI
+1091 AFVVLYNLSNINI
-1104 AERVREI
+1104 AERVKEI
-1111 ATLKVLGFTQHEVNA
+1111 ATIKVLGFYDREVYSYVN
-1126 YIYRETLLLA
+1126 RESTALSCIGTLLGLA
-1136 LIGSLVGLVLGIFM
+1136 LGKALHAFIITTV
-1150 ESYVIVTAEV
+1150 EV
-1160 DQVMFGRDIHP
+1160 DSVMFGRQIAP
-1171 SSFIIAFILTMV
+1171 QSFLYAVALTLAFSTAVNLVMG
-1183 FSVIVTLFM
+1183 
-1192 RSKLRRIDMVE
+1192 RKLKKISMVE
-1203 SLKSVE
+1203 SMKAPE

>member
-162 LDSKLNRTR
+162 LDSKLNHTR

-400 AQGIA
+400 AQGIT
-405 PPSDAQGML
+405 PPTDAQGML

-445 TRLDSIPADA
+445 TRLDSIPTDA

-480 AQMLDALQNLYNWL
+480 AQMWDALQNLYSWL
-494 QAHRDLLPDE
+494 QAHRDLLPDD

-603 KLLDGEAEYADAK
+603 KLLDGETEYADAK

-645 YIWNRSKNTSFG
+645 YIWDRSKNTSFG

-719 YALGASALGTV
+719 YALGASALGAV
-730 VGLAVGFRV
+730 MGLAVGFRV
-739 FPTIIWSGYAMM
+739 FPTIIWSGYSMM
-751 YYMPE
+751 YYMPK

-808 LLERIRPIWSRLTF
+808 LLERITPLWRRLPFT
-822 SWKVTARNLFRYKRR
+822 WKVTCRNLMRYKKR
-837 FCMAIIGIAGCTA
+837 FWMTVIGVAGCTA
-850 LLLTGLGLENS
+850 LLVAGFGLSDSLNG
-861 INDIIDKQFGE
+861 IITKQFDNVSHYDLMTVVSKESTLREGEVYDTLFGDSTTFPLSMAAAVESTHCDSADGEME
-872 LYHYNTIVRMDEDVT
+872 LYLMVPQDLTRFAQLMDLHERLGGKPTPLTDDGIVLTEKLAKTLGAAAGDTVTLKNADGDTAPFTVSGVCEHYIGNYAYITPAVYT
-887 AAQKKTATE
+887 AAFGTAPGYNAVL
-896 RIDEDSTGSSTWL
+896 S
-909 ATKNMVVRQAGAK
+909 
-922 DNDSDQMVELD
+922 
-933 VPQKVETYSE
+933 
-943 FHTLR
+943 TLR
-948 DRVSGKAMT
+948 DESQQSRDA
-957 LDDTGVLIS
+957 IS
-966 EKLATKLGV
+966 EKLLDMDTVVSLTFT
-975 RAGDSVDIYEQ
+975 Q
-986 DAIGNPTGKAHRV
+986 DA
-999 RVAGVIENY
+999 
-1008 VAHYV
+1008 
-1013 IMTPALYE
+1013 
-1021 KTFGEE
+1021 
-1027 VSFTTLYASV
+1027 
-1037 EEDEATRDKV
+1037 
-1047 SDDLLDTDG
+1047 
-1056 VKTVSYNDETIN
+1056 VKQVLNML
-1068 SYRSMLKS
+1068 RSI
-1076 VDSVVVVLVVAAATL
+1076 DAVVVLIIVCAAML
-1091 AFVVLYNLTNINI
+1091 AFVVLYNLSNINI
-1104 AERVREI
+1104 AERVKEI
-1111 ATLKVLGFTQHEVNA
+1111 ATIKVLGFYDREVYSYVN
-1126 YIYRETLLLA
+1126 RESTALSCIGTLLGLA
-1136 LIGSLVGLVLGIFM
+1136 LGKALHAFIITTV
-1150 ESYVIVTAEV
+1150 EV
-1160 DQVMFGRDIHP
+1160 DSVMFGRQIAP
-1171 SSFIIAFILTMV
+1171 QSFLYAVALTLAFSTAVNLVMG
-1183 FSVIVTLFM
+1183 
-1192 RSKLRRIDMVE
+1192 RKLKKISMVE
-1203 SLKSVE
+1203 SMKAPE

>member
-79 VSGVQQVQPAYSADL
+79 VSGVQNVQPAYSADL
-94 LVQTGD
+94 LVQTRD

-109 LPPDAED
+109 LPPDADD
-116 AINQLVLTE
+116 AINRLVLTE

-171 FTVVGLVHNS
+171 FTVVGLVHSS

-262 DARAELDDAWQQYY
+262 DARAELDDAWQQYD

-284 QLADAA
+284 QLDDAA

-301 DGKNKLADGQR
+301 DGKNKLADGRR
-312 QYNDGKSQLENGTNQ
+312 QYNDGKAQLENGTNQ

-345 DAQWQQSKQ
+345 DAQWQQGKQ

-388 DKLAADL
+388 DKLVADL

-400 AQGIA
+400 AQGIT
-405 PPSDAQGML
+405 PPTDAQGML
-414 ALLSA
+414 ALLLT

-445 TRLDSIPADA
+445 TRLDSIPTDA
-455 LPDDQKALLTEVK
+455 LPDDQRALLTEVK

-480 AQMLDALQNLYNWL
+480 AEMWDALQDLYSWL

-527 ALAGLVQYQ
+527 ALAGLVQFQ
-536 VGLQQY
+536 QGLQQY

-552 RAELDDAYRLLQ
+552 RAELDAAYRLLQ

-589 ELANGRRE
+589 ELADGQRE

-603 KLLDGEAEYADAK
+603 KLADGEAEYADAK

-633 EAKLDELEMPVW
+633 EAKLDELERPVW
-645 YIWNRSKNTSFG
+645 YIWDRSKNTSFH

-719 YALGASALGTV
+719 YALGASALGAV

-739 FPTIIWSGYAMM
+739 FPTIIWSGYSIM

-808 LLERIRPIWSRLTF
+808 LLERITPLWRRLPFT
-822 SWKVTARNLFRYKRR
+822 WKVTCRNLMRYKKR
-837 FCMAIIGIAGCTA
+837 FWMTVIGVAGCTA
-850 LLLTGLGLENS
+850 LLVAGFGLSDSLNG
-861 INDIIDKQFGE
+861 IITKQFDHVSHYDLMTIVSKESALREGEVYDTLFGDSETFPLSMAAAVESTHCDSADGEIE
-872 LYHYNTIVRMDEDVT
+872 LYLMVPQDLTRFAQLMDLHERLGGKPTPLTDDGIVLTEKLAKTLGAAAGDTVTLKNADGDAAQFTVTGVCEHYISNYAYITPAVYT
-887 AAQKKTATE
+887 AAFGKAPGYNAVL
-896 RIDEDSTGSSTWL
+896 S
-909 ATKNMVVRQAGAK
+909 
-922 DNDSDQMVELD
+922 
-933 VPQKVETYSE
+933 
-943 FHTLR
+943 TLR
-948 DRVSGKAMT
+948 DASQQSRDA
-957 LDDTGVLIS
+957 IS
-966 EKLATKLGV
+966 EKLLDMDTVVSLTFT
-975 RAGDSVDIYEQ
+975 Q
-986 DAIGNPTGKAHRV
+986 DAIKQVLN
-999 RVAGVIENY
+999 
-1008 VAHYV
+1008 
-1013 IMTPALYE
+1013 ML
-1021 KTFGEE
+1021 
-1027 VSFTTLYASV
+1027 
-1037 EEDEATRDKV
+1037 
-1047 SDDLLDTDG
+1047 
-1056 VKTVSYNDETIN
+1056 
-1068 SYRSMLKS
+1068 RSI
-1076 VDSVVVVLVVAAATL
+1076 DAVVVLIIVCAAML
-1091 AFVVLYNLTNINI
+1091 AFVVLYNLSNINI
-1104 AERVREI
+1104 AERVKEI
-1111 ATLKVLGFTQHEVNA
+1111 ATIKVLGFYDREVYSYVN
-1126 YIYRETLLLA
+1126 RESTALSCIGTLLGLA
-1136 LIGSLVGLVLGIFM
+1136 LGKVLHAFIITT
-1150 ESYVIVTAEV
+1150 VEV
-1160 DQVMFGRDIHP
+1160 DSVMFGRQIAP
-1171 SSFIIAFILTMV
+1171 QSFLYAVALTLV
-1183 FSVIVTLFM
+1183 FSTAVNLVM
-1192 RSKLRRIDMVE
+1192 GRKLKKISMVE
-1203 SLKSVE
+1203 SMKAPE

>member
-214 TEIYLTAAGAKAQN
+214 TEIYLTAAGAKEQN

-312 QYNDGKSQLENGTNQ
+312 QYNDGKAQLENGTNQ

-354 ELDAAKAQLDE
+354 DLDAAKAQLDE

-400 AQGIA
+400 AQGIT
-405 PPSDAQGML
+405 PPTDAQGML
-414 ALLSA
+414 ALLST

-436 LRAGAAELV
+436 LRAGAAELL

-455 LPDDQKALLTEVK
+455 LPDDQKALLTEVR

-480 AQMLDALQNLYNWL
+480 AQMWDALQNLYNWL
-494 QAHRDLLPDE
+494 QAHRDLLPDD

-645 YIWNRSKNTSFG
+645 YIWDRSKNTSFG

-719 YALGASALGTV
+719 YALGASALGAV

-739 FPTIIWSGYAMM
+739 FPTIIWSGYSMM

-808 LLERIRPIWSRLTF
+808 LLERITPLWRRLPFT
-822 SWKVTARNLFRYKRR
+822 WKVTCRNLMRYKKR
-837 FCMAIIGIAGCTA
+837 FWMTVIGVAGCTA
-850 LLLTGLGLENS
+850 LLVAGFGLSDSLNG
-861 INDIIDKQFGE
+861 IITKQFDNVSHYDLMTVVSKESALREGEVYDTLFGDSETFPLSLAAAVESTHCDSADGEME
-872 LYHYNTIVRMDEDVT
+872 LYLMVPQDLTRFAQLMDLHERIGGKPTPLTDDGIVLTEKLAKTLGAAAGDTVTLKNADGDTAQFTVSGVCEHYIGNYAYITPAVYT
-887 AAQKKTATE
+887 AAFGKAPGYNAVL
-896 RIDEDSTGSSTWL
+896 S
-909 ATKNMVVRQAGAK
+909 
-922 DNDSDQMVELD
+922 
-933 VPQKVETYSE
+933 
-943 FHTLR
+943 TLR
-948 DRVSGKAMT
+948 DESQQSRDA
-957 LDDTGVLIS
+957 IS
-966 EKLATKLGV
+966 EKLLDMDTVVSLTFT
-975 RAGDSVDIYEQ
+975 Q
-986 DAIGNPTGKAHRV
+986 DA
-999 RVAGVIENY
+999 
-1008 VAHYV
+1008 
-1013 IMTPALYE
+1013 
-1021 KTFGEE
+1021 
-1027 VSFTTLYASV
+1027 
-1037 EEDEATRDKV
+1037 
-1047 SDDLLDTDG
+1047 
-1056 VKTVSYNDETIN
+1056 VKQVLNML
-1068 SYRSMLKS
+1068 RSI
-1076 VDSVVVVLVVAAATL
+1076 DAVVVLIIVCAAML
-1091 AFVVLYNLTNINI
+1091 AFVVLYNLSNINI
-1104 AERVREI
+1104 AERVKEI
-1111 ATLKVLGFTQHEVNA
+1111 ATIKVLGFYDREVYSYVN
-1126 YIYRETLLLA
+1126 RESTALSCIGTLLGLA
-1136 LIGSLVGLVLGIFM
+1136 LGKALHAFIITTV
-1150 ESYVIVTAEV
+1150 EV
-1160 DQVMFGRDIHP
+1160 DSVMFGRQIAP
-1171 SSFIIAFILTMV
+1171 QSFLYAVALTLT
-1183 FSVIVTLFM
+1183 FSTAVNLVM
-1192 RSKLRRIDMVE
+1192 GRKLKKISMVE
-1203 SLKSVE
+1203 SMKAPE

>member
-312 QYNDGKSQLENGTNQ
+312 QYNDGKAQLENGTNQ

-419 YGKGLPLPQFSD
+419 YGKGLPLPQFSG

-436 LRAGAAELV
+436 LRAGAAELL

-455 LPDDQKALLTEVK
+455 LPDDQKALLTEVR

-480 AQMLDALQNLYNWL
+480 AQMWDALQNLYNWL
-494 QAHRDLLPDE
+494 QAHRDLLPDD

-589 ELANGRRE
+589 KLANGRRE

-603 KLLDGEAEYADAK
+603 KLADGEAEYADAK

-645 YIWNRSKNTSFG
+645 YIWDRSKNTSFG

-719 YALGASALGTV
+719 YALGASALGAV

-739 FPTIIWSGYAMM
+739 FPTIIWSGYSMM

-808 LLERIRPIWSRLTF
+808 LLERITPLWRRLPFT
-822 SWKVTARNLFRYKRR
+822 WKVTCRNLMRYKKR
-837 FCMAIIGIAGCTA
+837 FWMTVIGVAGCTA
-850 LLLTGLGLENS
+850 LLVAGFGLSDSLNG
-861 INDIIDKQFGE
+861 IITKQFDNVSHYDLMTVVSKESALREGEVYDTLFGDSETFPLSMAAAVESTHCDSADGEME
-872 LYHYNTIVRMDEDVT
+872 LYLMVPQDLTRFAQLMDLHERLGGKPTPLTDDGIVLTEKLAKTLGAAAGDTVTLKNADGDAAQFTVSGVCEHYIGNYAYITPAVYT
-887 AAQKKTATE
+887 AAFGKAPGYNAVL
-896 RIDEDSTGSSTWL
+896 S
-909 ATKNMVVRQAGAK
+909 
-922 DNDSDQMVELD
+922 
-933 VPQKVETYSE
+933 
-943 FHTLR
+943 TLR
-948 DRVSGKAMT
+948 DESQQSRDA
-957 LDDTGVLIS
+957 IS
-966 EKLATKLGV
+966 EKLLDMDTVVSLTFT
-975 RAGDSVDIYEQ
+975 Q
-986 DAIGNPTGKAHRV
+986 DA
-999 RVAGVIENY
+999 
-1008 VAHYV
+1008 
-1013 IMTPALYE
+1013 
-1021 KTFGEE
+1021 
-1027 VSFTTLYASV
+1027 
-1037 EEDEATRDKV
+1037 
-1047 SDDLLDTDG
+1047 
-1056 VKTVSYNDETIN
+1056 VKQVLNML
-1068 SYRSMLKS
+1068 RSI
-1076 VDSVVVVLVVAAATL
+1076 DAVVVLIIVCAAML
-1091 AFVVLYNLTNINI
+1091 AFVVLYNLSNINI
-1104 AERVREI
+1104 AERVKEI
-1111 ATLKVLGFTQHEVNA
+1111 ATIKVLGFYDREVYSYVN
-1126 YIYRETLLLA
+1126 RESTALSCIGTLLGLA
-1136 LIGSLVGLVLGIFM
+1136 LGKALHAFIITTV
-1150 ESYVIVTAEV
+1150 EV
-1160 DQVMFGRDIHP
+1160 DSVMFGRQIAP
-1171 SSFIIAFILTMV
+1171 QSFLYAVALTLV
-1183 FSVIVTLFM
+1183 FSTAVNLVM
-1192 RSKLRRIDMVE
+1192 GRKLKKISMVE
-1203 SLKSVE
+1203 SMKAPE

>member
-162 LDSKLNRTR
+162 LDSKLNHTR

-400 AQGIA
+400 AQGIT
-405 PPSDAQGML
+405 PPTDAQGML

-436 LRAGAAELV
+436 LRAGAAELL
-445 TRLDSIPADA
+445 TRLDSIPTDA
-455 LPDDQKALLTEVK
+455 LPDDQKALLTEVR

-480 AQMLDALQNLYNWL
+480 TQMWDALQNLYNWL

-603 KLLDGEAEYADAK
+603 KLLDGETEYADAK

-645 YIWNRSKNTSFG
+645 YIWDRSKNTSFG

-719 YALGASALGTV
+719 YALGASALGAV
-730 VGLAVGFRV
+730 MGLAVGFRV
-739 FPTIIWSGYAMM
+739 FPTIIWSGYSMM
-751 YYMPE
+751 YYMPK

-808 LLERIRPIWSRLTF
+808 LLERITPLWRRLPFT
-822 SWKVTARNLFRYKRR
+822 WKVTCRNLMRYKKR
-837 FCMAIIGIAGCTA
+837 FWMTVIGVAGCTA
-850 LLLTGLGLENS
+850 LLVAGFGLSDSLNG
-861 INDIIDKQFGE
+861 IITKQFDNVSHYDLMTVVSKESALREGEVYDTLFGDSETFPLSMAAAVESTHCDSADGEME
-872 LYHYNTIVRMDEDVT
+872 LYLMVPQDLTRFAQLMDLHERLGGKPTPLTDDGIVLTEKLAKTLGAAAGDTVTLKNADGDAAQFTVSGVCEHYIGNYAYITPAVYT
-887 AAQKKTATE
+887 AAFGKAPGYNAVL
-896 RIDEDSTGSSTWL
+896 S
-909 ATKNMVVRQAGAK
+909 
-922 DNDSDQMVELD
+922 
-933 VPQKVETYSE
+933 
-943 FHTLR
+943 TLR
-948 DRVSGKAMT
+948 DESQQSRDA
-957 LDDTGVLIS
+957 IS
-966 EKLATKLGV
+966 EKLLDMDTVVSLTFT
-975 RAGDSVDIYEQ
+975 Q
-986 DAIGNPTGKAHRV
+986 DA
-999 RVAGVIENY
+999 
-1008 VAHYV
+1008 
-1013 IMTPALYE
+1013 
-1021 KTFGEE
+1021 
-1027 VSFTTLYASV
+1027 
-1037 EEDEATRDKV
+1037 
-1047 SDDLLDTDG
+1047 
-1056 VKTVSYNDETIN
+1056 VKQVLNML
-1068 SYRSMLKS
+1068 RSI
-1076 VDSVVVVLVVAAATL
+1076 DAVVVLIIVCAAML
-1091 AFVVLYNLTNINI
+1091 AFVVLYNLSNINI
-1104 AERVREI
+1104 AERVKEI
-1111 ATLKVLGFTQHEVNA
+1111 ATIKVLGFYDREVYSYVN
-1126 YIYRETLLLA
+1126 RESTALSCIGTLLGLA
-1136 LIGSLVGLVLGIFM
+1136 LGKALHAFIITTV
-1150 ESYVIVTAEV
+1150 EV
-1160 DQVMFGRDIHP
+1160 DSVMFGRQIAP
-1171 SSFIIAFILTMV
+1171 QSFLYAVALTLAFSTAVNLVMG
-1183 FSVIVTLFM
+1183 
-1192 RSKLRRIDMVE
+1192 RKLKKISMVE
-1203 SLKSVE
+1203 SMKAPE

>member
-79 VSGVQQVQPAYSADL
+79 VSGVQEVQPAYSADL

-171 FTVVGLVHNS
+171 FTVVGLVHSS

-214 TEIYLTAAGAKAQN
+214 TEIYLTAAGAKKQN

-244 LAAIQDA
+244 LAAIQDV

-262 DARAELDDAWQQYY
+262 DARAELDDAWQQYD

-445 TRLDSIPADA
+445 TRLDNIPADA

-480 AQMLDALQNLYNWL
+480 AQMWDALQNLYSWL
-494 QAHRDLLPDE
+494 QAHRDLLPDD

-589 ELANGRRE
+589 KLANGRRE

-645 YIWNRSKNTSFG
+645 YIWDRSKNTSFG

-719 YALGASALGTV
+719 YALGASALGAV

-739 FPTIIWSGYAMM
+739 FPTIIWSGYSMM
-751 YYMPE
+751 YYMPK

-771 SLIGLSLGVTAMAC
+771 SLIGLSLGVTALAC
-785 RTSLAEVPAALML
+785 RASLAEMPAALML

-808 LLERIRPIWSRLTF
+808 LLERITPLWRRLPFT
-822 SWKVTARNLFRYKRR
+822 WKVTCRNLLRYKKR
-837 FCMAIIGIAGCTA
+837 FWMTVIGVAGCTA
-850 LLLTGLGLENS
+850 LLVAGFGLSDSLNG
-861 INDIIDKQFGE
+861 IITKQFDNVSHYDLMTVVSKEQAVREGAVYDYLFEDSETFPLSMAAAVQSTHCDSVDGEME
-872 LYHYNTIVRMDEDVT
+872 LYLMVPQDLARFAQLMDLHERIGGEPTPLTDDGIVLTEKLAKTLGAAAGDTVTLKNADGDAAEFTVTGVCEHYISNYAYITPAVYT
-887 AAQKKTATE
+887 AA
-896 RIDEDSTGSSTWL
+896 
-909 ATKNMVVRQAGAK
+909 
-922 DNDSDQMVELD
+922 
-933 VPQKVETYSE
+933 
-943 FHTLR
+943 F
-948 DRVSGKAMT
+948 GKAPTYNAVLST
-957 LDDTGVLIS
+957 LTDESAENRAAIS
-966 EKLATKLGV
+966 EKLLDMDTVVSLTFT
-975 RAGDSVDIYEQ
+975 Q
-986 DAIGNPTGKAHRV
+986 DA
-999 RVAGVIENY
+999 
-1008 VAHYV
+1008 
-1013 IMTPALYE
+1013 
-1021 KTFGEE
+1021 
-1027 VSFTTLYASV
+1027 
-1037 EEDEATRDKV
+1037 
-1047 SDDLLDTDG
+1047 
-1056 VKTVSYNDETIN
+1056 VKQVLNMLN
-1068 SYRSMLKS
+1068 SI
-1076 VDSVVVVLVVAAATL
+1076 DAVVVLIIVCAAML
-1091 AFVVLYNLTNINI
+1091 AFVVLYNLSNINI
-1104 AERVREI
+1104 AERVKEI
-1111 ATLKVLGFTQHEVNA
+1111 ATIKVLGFYDREVYSYVN
-1126 YIYRETLLLA
+1126 RESTALACIGTALGLA
-1136 LIGSLVGLVLGIFM
+1136 LGKALHAFIITTV
-1150 ESYVIVTAEV
+1150 EV
-1160 DQVMFGRDIHP
+1160 DSVMFGRDIAP
-1171 SSFIIAFILTMV
+1171 QSYLYAVALTLV
-1183 FSVIVTLFM
+1183 FSTAVNLVM
-1192 RSKLRRIDMVE
+1192 GRKLKAISMVE
-1203 SLKSVE
+1203 SMKAPE

>member
-79 VSGVQQVQPAYSADL
+79 VPGVQEVQPAYSADL

-214 TEIYLTAAGAKAQN
+214 TEIYLTAAGAKEQN

-345 DAQWQQSKQ
+345 DAQWQQGKQ

-400 AQGIA
+400 AQGIT
-405 PPSDAQGML
+405 PPTDAQGML

-455 LPDDQKALLTEVK
+455 LPDDQKALLTEVR

-480 AQMLDALQNLYNWL
+480 AQMWDALQNLYSWL
-494 QAHRDLLPDE
+494 QAHRDLLPDD

-582 QLDAAGR
+582 QLDAAGCK
-589 ELANGRRE
+589 LANGRRE

-645 YIWNRSKNTSFG
+645 YIWDRSKNTSFG

-719 YALGASALGTV
+719 YALGASALGAV

-808 LLERIRPIWSRLTF
+808 LLERITPLWRRLPF
-822 SWKVTARNLFRYKRR
+822 SWKVTCRNLMRYKKR
-837 FCMAIIGIAGCTA
+837 FWMTVIGVAGCTA
-850 LLLTGLGLENS
+850 LLVAGFGLSDSLNG
-861 INDIIDKQFGE
+861 IITKQFDNVSHYDLMTVVSKESALREGEVYDTLFGDSETFPLSMAAAVESTHCDSADGEME
-872 LYHYNTIVRMDEDVT
+872 LYLMVPQDLTRFAQLMDLHERIGGKPTPLTDDGIVLTEKLAKTLGAAAGDTVTLKNADGDAAPFTVSGVCEHYIGNYAYITPAVYT
-887 AAQKKTATE
+887 AAFGKAPGYNAVL
-896 RIDEDSTGSSTWL
+896 S
-909 ATKNMVVRQAGAK
+909 
-922 DNDSDQMVELD
+922 
-933 VPQKVETYSE
+933 
-943 FHTLR
+943 TLR
-948 DRVSGKAMT
+948 DESQQSRDA
-957 LDDTGVLIS
+957 IS
-966 EKLATKLGV
+966 EKLLDMDTVVSLTFT
-975 RAGDSVDIYEQ
+975 Q
-986 DAIGNPTGKAHRV
+986 DA
-999 RVAGVIENY
+999 
-1008 VAHYV
+1008 
-1013 IMTPALYE
+1013 
-1021 KTFGEE
+1021 
-1027 VSFTTLYASV
+1027 
-1037 EEDEATRDKV
+1037 
-1047 SDDLLDTDG
+1047 
-1056 VKTVSYNDETIN
+1056 VKQVLNML
-1068 SYRSMLKS
+1068 RSI
-1076 VDSVVVVLVVAAATL
+1076 DAVVVLIIVCAAML
-1091 AFVVLYNLTNINI
+1091 AFVVLYNLSNINI
-1104 AERVREI
+1104 AERVKEI
-1111 ATLKVLGFTQHEVNA
+1111 ATIKVLGFYDREVYSYVN
-1126 YIYRETLLLA
+1126 RESTALSCIGTLLGLA
-1136 LIGSLVGLVLGIFM
+1136 LGKALHAFIITTV
-1150 ESYVIVTAEV
+1150 EV
-1160 DQVMFGRDIHP
+1160 DSVMFGRQIAP
-1171 SSFIIAFILTMV
+1171 QSFLYAVALTLAFSTAVNLVMG
-1183 FSVIVTLFM
+1183 
-1192 RSKLRRIDMVE
+1192 RKLKKISMVE
-1203 SLKSVE
+1203 SMKAPE

>member
-808 LLERIRPIWSRLTF
+808 LLERITPLWRRLPFT
-822 SWKVTARNLFRYKRR
+822 WKVTCRNLMRYKKR
-837 FCMAIIGIAGCTA
+837 FWMTVIGVAGCTA
-850 LLLTGLGLENS
+850 LLVAGFGLSDSLNG
-861 INDIIDKQFGE
+861 IITKQFDNVSHYDLMTVVSKESALREGEVYDTLFGDSETFPLSMAAAVESTHCDSADGEME
-872 LYHYNTIVRMDEDVT
+872 LYLMVPQDLTRFAQLMDLHERIGGKPTPLTDDGIVLTEKLAKTLGAAAGDTVTLKNADGDTAPFTVSGVCEHYIGNYAYITPAVYT
-887 AAQKKTATE
+887 AAFGKAPGYNAVL
-896 RIDEDSTGSSTWL
+896 S
-909 ATKNMVVRQAGAK
+909 
-922 DNDSDQMVELD
+922 
-933 VPQKVETYSE
+933 
-943 FHTLR
+943 TLR
-948 DRVSGKAMT
+948 DESQQSRDA
-957 LDDTGVLIS
+957 IS
-966 EKLATKLGV
+966 EKLLDMDTVVSLTFT
-975 RAGDSVDIYEQ
+975 Q
-986 DAIGNPTGKAHRV
+986 DA
-999 RVAGVIENY
+999 
-1008 VAHYV
+1008 
-1013 IMTPALYE
+1013 
-1021 KTFGEE
+1021 
-1027 VSFTTLYASV
+1027 
-1037 EEDEATRDKV
+1037 
-1047 SDDLLDTDG
+1047 
-1056 VKTVSYNDETIN
+1056 VKQVLNML
-1068 SYRSMLKS
+1068 RSI
-1076 VDSVVVVLVVAAATL
+1076 DAVVVLIIVCAAML
-1091 AFVVLYNLTNINI
+1091 AFVVLYNLSNINI
-1104 AERVREI
+1104 AERVKEI
-1111 ATLKVLGFTQHEVNA
+1111 ATIKVLGFYDREVYSYVN
-1126 YIYRETLLLA
+1126 RESTALSCIGTLLGLA
-1136 LIGSLVGLVLGIFM
+1136 LGKALHAFIITTV
-1150 ESYVIVTAEV
+1150 EV
-1160 DQVMFGRDIHP
+1160 DSVMFGRQIAP
-1171 SSFIIAFILTMV
+1171 QSFLYAVALTLAFSTAVNLVMG
-1183 FSVIVTLFM
+1183 
-1192 RSKLRRIDMVE
+1192 RKLKKISMVE
-1203 SLKSVE
+1203 SMKAPE

>member
-109 LPPDAED
+109 LPPDGED

-214 TEIYLTAAGAKAQN
+214 TEIYLTATGAKEQN

-345 DAQWQQSKQ
+345 DAQWQQGKQ
-354 ELDAAKAQLDE
+354 GLDAAKAQLDE

-378 DALGTDAAEV
+378 DALGSDAAEV

-405 PPSDAQGML
+405 PPTDAQGML

-419 YGKGLPLPQFSD
+419 YGKGLPLPQFPD

-455 LPDDQKALLTEVK
+455 LPDDQKALLTEVM

-480 AQMLDALQNLYNWL
+480 AQMWDALQNLYSWL
-494 QAHRDLLPDE
+494 QAHRDLLPDD

-512 LLQLLNSDEMNQLAA
+512 LLQLLNSDELNQLAA

-645 YIWNRSKNTSFG
+645 YIWDRSKNTSFG

-719 YALGASALGTV
+719 YALGASALGAV

-808 LLERIRPIWSRLTF
+808 LLERITPLWRRLPFT
-822 SWKVTARNLFRYKRR
+822 WKVTCRNLMRYKKR
-837 FCMAIIGIAGCTA
+837 FWMTVIGVAGCTA
-850 LLLTGLGLENS
+850 LLVAGFGLSDSLNG
-861 INDIIDKQFGE
+861 IITKQFDNVSHYDLMTVVSKESALREGEVYDTLFGDSETFPLSMAAAVESTHCDSADGEME
-872 LYHYNTIVRMDEDVT
+872 LYLMVPQDLTRFAQLMDLHERIGGKPTPLTDDGIVLTEKLAKTLGAAAGDTVTLKNADGDTAQFTVSGVCEHYIGNYAYITPAVYT
-887 AAQKKTATE
+887 AAFGKAPGYNAVL
-896 RIDEDSTGSSTWL
+896 S
-909 ATKNMVVRQAGAK
+909 
-922 DNDSDQMVELD
+922 
-933 VPQKVETYSE
+933 
-943 FHTLR
+943 TLR
-948 DRVSGKAMT
+948 DESQQSRDA
-957 LDDTGVLIS
+957 IS
-966 EKLATKLGV
+966 EKLLDMDTVVSLTFT
-975 RAGDSVDIYEQ
+975 Q
-986 DAIGNPTGKAHRV
+986 DA
-999 RVAGVIENY
+999 
-1008 VAHYV
+1008 
-1013 IMTPALYE
+1013 
-1021 KTFGEE
+1021 
-1027 VSFTTLYASV
+1027 
-1037 EEDEATRDKV
+1037 
-1047 SDDLLDTDG
+1047 
-1056 VKTVSYNDETIN
+1056 VKQVLNML
-1068 SYRSMLKS
+1068 RSI
-1076 VDSVVVVLVVAAATL
+1076 DAVVVLIIVCAAML
-1091 AFVVLYNLTNINI
+1091 AFVVLYNLSNINI
-1104 AERVREI
+1104 AERVKEI
-1111 ATLKVLGFTQHEVNA
+1111 ATIKVLGFYDREVYS
-1126 YIYRETLLLA
+1126 YINRESTALSCIGTLLGLA
-1136 LIGSLVGLVLGIFM
+1136 LGKALHAFIITTV
-1150 ESYVIVTAEV
+1150 EV
-1160 DQVMFGRDIHP
+1160 DSVMFGRQIAP
-1171 SSFIIAFILTMV
+1171 QSFLYAVALTLAFSTAVNLVMG
-1183 FSVIVTLFM
+1183 
-1192 RSKLRRIDMVE
+1192 RKLKKISMVE
-1203 SLKSVE
+1203 SMKAPE

>member
-214 TEIYLTAAGAKAQN
+214 TEIYLTAAGAKEQN

-301 DGKNKLADGQR
+301 DGKSKLADGQR

-400 AQGIA
+400 AQGIT
-405 PPSDAQGML
+405 PPTDAQGML

-436 LRAGAAELV
+436 LRAGAAELL
-445 TRLDSIPADA
+445 TRLDSIPTDA
-455 LPDDQKALLTEVK
+455 LPDDQKALLTEVR

-480 AQMLDALQNLYNWL
+480 TQMWDALQNLYNWL

-603 KLLDGEAEYADAK
+603 KLLDGETEYADAK

-645 YIWNRSKNTSFG
+645 YIWDRSKNTSFG

-719 YALGASALGTV
+719 YALGASALGAV
-730 VGLAVGFRV
+730 MGLAVGFRV
-739 FPTIIWSGYAMM
+739 FPTIIWSGYSMM
-751 YYMPE
+751 YYMPK

-808 LLERIRPIWSRLTF
+808 LLERITPLWRRLPFT
-822 SWKVTARNLFRYKRR
+822 WKVTCRNLMRYKKR
-837 FCMAIIGIAGCTA
+837 FWMTVIGVAGCTA
-850 LLLTGLGLENS
+850 LLVAGFGLSDSLNG
-861 INDIIDKQFGE
+861 IITKQFDNVSHYDLMTVVSKESALREGEVYDTLFGDSETFPLSMAAAVESTHCDSADGEME
-872 LYHYNTIVRMDEDVT
+872 LYLMVPQDLTRFAQLMDLHERLGGKPTPLTDDGIVLTEKLAKTLGAAAGDTVTLKNADGDAAQFTVSGVCEHYIGNYAYITPAVYT
-887 AAQKKTATE
+887 AAFGKAPGYNAVL
-896 RIDEDSTGSSTWL
+896 S
-909 ATKNMVVRQAGAK
+909 
-922 DNDSDQMVELD
+922 
-933 VPQKVETYSE
+933 
-943 FHTLR
+943 TLR
-948 DRVSGKAMT
+948 DESQQSRDA
-957 LDDTGVLIS
+957 IS
-966 EKLATKLGV
+966 EKLLDMDTVVSLTFT
-975 RAGDSVDIYEQ
+975 Q
-986 DAIGNPTGKAHRV
+986 DA
-999 RVAGVIENY
+999 
-1008 VAHYV
+1008 
-1013 IMTPALYE
+1013 
-1021 KTFGEE
+1021 
-1027 VSFTTLYASV
+1027 
-1037 EEDEATRDKV
+1037 
-1047 SDDLLDTDG
+1047 
-1056 VKTVSYNDETIN
+1056 VKQVLNML
-1068 SYRSMLKS
+1068 RSI
-1076 VDSVVVVLVVAAATL
+1076 DAVVVLIIVCAAML
-1091 AFVVLYNLTNINI
+1091 AFVVLYNLSNINI
-1104 AERVREI
+1104 AERVKEI
-1111 ATLKVLGFTQHEVNA
+1111 ATIKVLGFYDREVYSYVN
-1126 YIYRETLLLA
+1126 RESTALSCIGTLLGLA
-1136 LIGSLVGLVLGIFM
+1136 LGKALHAFIITTV
-1150 ESYVIVTAEV
+1150 EV
-1160 DQVMFGRDIHP
+1160 DSVMFGRQIAP
-1171 SSFIIAFILTMV
+1171 QSFLYAVALTLAFSTAVNLVMG
-1183 FSVIVTLFM
+1183 
-1192 RSKLRRIDMVE
+1192 RKLKKISMVE
-1203 SLKSVE
+1203 SMKAPE

>member
-162 LDSKLNRTR
+162 LDSKLNHTR

-400 AQGIA
+400 AQGIT
-405 PPSDAQGML
+405 PPTDAQGML

-445 TRLDSIPADA
+445 TRLDSIPTDA

-480 AQMLDALQNLYNWL
+480 AQMWDALQNLYSWL
-494 QAHRDLLPDE
+494 QAHRDLLPDD

-589 ELANGRRE
+589 KLADGQRE

-645 YIWNRSKNTSFG
+645 YIWDRSKNTSFG

-719 YALGASALGTV
+719 YALGASALGAV
-730 VGLAVGFRV
+730 MGLAVGFRV
-739 FPTIIWSGYAMM
+739 FPTIIWSGYSMM
-751 YYMPE
+751 YYMPK

-808 LLERIRPIWSRLTF
+808 LLERITPLWRRLPFT
-822 SWKVTARNLFRYKRR
+822 WKVTCRNLMRYKKR
-837 FCMAIIGIAGCTA
+837 FWMTVIGVAGCTA
-850 LLLTGLGLENS
+850 LLVAGFGLSDSLNG
-861 INDIIDKQFGE
+861 IITKQFDNVSHYDLMTVVSKESALREGEVYDTLFGDSETFPLSMAAAVESTHCDSADGEME
-872 LYHYNTIVRMDEDVT
+872 LYLMVPQDLTRFAQLMDLHERLGGKPTPLTDDGIVLTEKLAKTLGAAAGDTVTLKNADGDAAQFTVSGVCEHYIGNYAYITPAVYT
-887 AAQKKTATE
+887 AAFGKAPGYNAVL
-896 RIDEDSTGSSTWL
+896 S
-909 ATKNMVVRQAGAK
+909 
-922 DNDSDQMVELD
+922 
-933 VPQKVETYSE
+933 
-943 FHTLR
+943 TLR
-948 DRVSGKAMT
+948 DESQQSRDA
-957 LDDTGVLIS
+957 IS
-966 EKLATKLGV
+966 EKLLDMDTVVSLTFT
-975 RAGDSVDIYEQ
+975 Q
-986 DAIGNPTGKAHRV
+986 DA
-999 RVAGVIENY
+999 
-1008 VAHYV
+1008 
-1013 IMTPALYE
+1013 
-1021 KTFGEE
+1021 
-1027 VSFTTLYASV
+1027 
-1037 EEDEATRDKV
+1037 
-1047 SDDLLDTDG
+1047 
-1056 VKTVSYNDETIN
+1056 VKQVLNML
-1068 SYRSMLKS
+1068 RSI
-1076 VDSVVVVLVVAAATL
+1076 DAVVVLIIVCAAML
-1091 AFVVLYNLTNINI
+1091 AFVVLYNLSNINI
-1104 AERVREI
+1104 AERVKEI
-1111 ATLKVLGFTQHEVNA
+1111 ATIKVLGFYDREVYSYVN
-1126 YIYRETLLLA
+1126 RESTALSCIGTLLGLA
-1136 LIGSLVGLVLGIFM
+1136 LGKALHAFIITTV
-1150 ESYVIVTAEV
+1150 EV
-1160 DQVMFGRDIHP
+1160 DSVMFGRQIAP
-1171 SSFIIAFILTMV
+1171 QSFLYAVALTLAFSTAVNLVMG
-1183 FSVIVTLFM
+1183 
-1192 RSKLRRIDMVE
+1192 RKLKKISMVE
-1203 SLKSVE
+1203 SMKAPE

>member
-400 AQGIA
+400 AQGIT
-405 PPSDAQGML
+405 PPTDAQGML

-445 TRLDSIPADA
+445 TRLDSIPTDA

-480 AQMLDALQNLYNWL
+480 AEMWDALQNLYSWL

-589 ELANGRRE
+589 KLANGRRE

-645 YIWNRSKNTSFG
+645 YIWDRSKNTSFG

-719 YALGASALGTV
+719 YALGASALGAV

-808 LLERIRPIWSRLTF
+808 LLERITPLWRRLPFT
-822 SWKVTARNLFRYKRR
+822 WKVTCRNLMRYKKR
-837 FCMAIIGIAGCTA
+837 FWMTVIGVAGCTA
-850 LLLTGLGLENS
+850 LLVAGFGLSDSLNG
-861 INDIIDKQFGE
+861 IITKQFDNVSHYDLMTVVSKESALREGEVYDTLFGDSETFPLSMAAAVESTHCDSADGEME
-872 LYHYNTIVRMDEDVT
+872 LYLMVPQDLMRFAQLMDLHERLGGKPTPLTDDGIVLTEKLAKTLGAAAGDTVTLKNADGDAAQFTVSGVCEHYIGNYAYITPAVYT
-887 AAQKKTATE
+887 AAFGKAPGYNAVL
-896 RIDEDSTGSSTWL
+896 S
-909 ATKNMVVRQAGAK
+909 
-922 DNDSDQMVELD
+922 
-933 VPQKVETYSE
+933 
-943 FHTLR
+943 TLR
-948 DRVSGKAMT
+948 DESQQSRDA
-957 LDDTGVLIS
+957 IS
-966 EKLATKLGV
+966 EKLLDMDTVVSLTFT
-975 RAGDSVDIYEQ
+975 Q
-986 DAIGNPTGKAHRV
+986 DA
-999 RVAGVIENY
+999 
-1008 VAHYV
+1008 
-1013 IMTPALYE
+1013 
-1021 KTFGEE
+1021 
-1027 VSFTTLYASV
+1027 
-1037 EEDEATRDKV
+1037 
-1047 SDDLLDTDG
+1047 
-1056 VKTVSYNDETIN
+1056 VKQVLNML
-1068 SYRSMLKS
+1068 RSI
-1076 VDSVVVVLVVAAATL
+1076 DAVVVLIIVCAAML
-1091 AFVVLYNLTNINI
+1091 AFVVLYNLSNINI
-1104 AERVREI
+1104 AERVKEI
-1111 ATLKVLGFTQHEVNA
+1111 ATIKVLGFYDREVYSYVN
-1126 YIYRETLLLA
+1126 RESTALSCIGTLLGLA
-1136 LIGSLVGLVLGIFM
+1136 LGKALHAFIITTV
-1150 ESYVIVTAEV
+1150 EV
-1160 DQVMFGRDIHP
+1160 DSVMFGRQIAP
-1171 SSFIIAFILTMV
+1171 QSFLYAVALTLAFSTAVNLVMG
-1183 FSVIVTLFM
+1183 
-1192 RSKLRRIDMVE
+1192 RKLKKISMVE
-1203 SLKSVE
+1203 SMKAPE

>member
-214 TEIYLTAAGAKAQN
+214 TEIYLTAAGAKEQN

-301 DGKNKLADGQR
+301 DGKSKLADGQR

-400 AQGIA
+400 AQGIT
-405 PPSDAQGML
+405 PPTDAQGML

-445 TRLDSIPADA
+445 TRLDSIPTDA

-480 AQMLDALQNLYNWL
+480 AQMWDALQNLYSWL
-494 QAHRDLLPDE
+494 QAHRDLLPDD

-603 KLLDGEAEYADAK
+603 KLLDGETEYADAK

-645 YIWNRSKNTSFG
+645 YIWDRSKNTSFG

-719 YALGASALGTV
+719 YALGASALGAV
-730 VGLAVGFRV
+730 MGLAVGFRV
-739 FPTIIWSGYAMM
+739 FPTIIWSGYSMM
-751 YYMPE
+751 YYMPK

-808 LLERIRPIWSRLTF
+808 LLERITPLWRRLPFT
-822 SWKVTARNLFRYKRR
+822 WKVTCRNLMRYKKR
-837 FCMAIIGIAGCTA
+837 FWMTVIGVAGCTA
-850 LLLTGLGLENS
+850 LLVAGFGLSDSLNG
-861 INDIIDKQFGE
+861 IITKQFDNVSHYDLMTVVSKESALREGEVYDTLFGDSETFPLSMAAAVESTHCDSADGEME
-872 LYHYNTIVRMDEDVT
+872 LYLMVPQDLTRFAQLMDLHERLGGKPTPLTDDGIVLTEKLAKTLGAAAGDTVTLKNADGDAAQFTVSGVCEHYIGNYAYITPAVYT
-887 AAQKKTATE
+887 AAFGKAPGYNAVL
-896 RIDEDSTGSSTWL
+896 S
-909 ATKNMVVRQAGAK
+909 
-922 DNDSDQMVELD
+922 
-933 VPQKVETYSE
+933 
-943 FHTLR
+943 TLR
-948 DRVSGKAMT
+948 DESQQSRDA
-957 LDDTGVLIS
+957 IS
-966 EKLATKLGV
+966 EKLLDMDTVVSLTFT
-975 RAGDSVDIYEQ
+975 Q
-986 DAIGNPTGKAHRV
+986 DA
-999 RVAGVIENY
+999 
-1008 VAHYV
+1008 
-1013 IMTPALYE
+1013 
-1021 KTFGEE
+1021 
-1027 VSFTTLYASV
+1027 
-1037 EEDEATRDKV
+1037 
-1047 SDDLLDTDG
+1047 
-1056 VKTVSYNDETIN
+1056 VKQVLNML
-1068 SYRSMLKS
+1068 RSI
-1076 VDSVVVVLVVAAATL
+1076 DAVVVLIIVCAAML
-1091 AFVVLYNLTNINI
+1091 AFVVLYNLSNINI
-1104 AERVREI
+1104 AERVKEI
-1111 ATLKVLGFTQHEVNA
+1111 ATIKVLGFYDREVYSYVN
-1126 YIYRETLLLA
+1126 RESTALSCIGTLLGLA
-1136 LIGSLVGLVLGIFM
+1136 LGKALHAFIITTV
-1150 ESYVIVTAEV
+1150 EV
-1160 DQVMFGRDIHP
+1160 DSVMFGRQIAP
-1171 SSFIIAFILTMV
+1171 QSFLYAVALTLAFSTAVNLVMG
-1183 FSVIVTLFM
+1183 
-1192 RSKLRRIDMVE
+1192 RKLKKISMVE
-1203 SLKSVE
+1203 SMKAPE

>member
-214 TEIYLTAAGAKAQN
+214 TEIYLTAAGAKEQN

-301 DGKNKLADGQR
+301 DGKSKLADGQR

-400 AQGIA
+400 AQGIT
-405 PPSDAQGML
+405 PPTDAQGML

-436 LRAGAAELV
+436 LRAGAAELL
-445 TRLDSIPADA
+445 TRLDSIPTDA
-455 LPDDQKALLTEVK
+455 LPDDQKALLTEVR

-480 AQMLDALQNLYNWL
+480 TQMWDALQNLYNWL

-603 KLLDGEAEYADAK
+603 KLLDGETEYADAK

-645 YIWNRSKNTSFG
+645 YIWDRSKNTSFG

-719 YALGASALGTV
+719 YALGASALGAV

-808 LLERIRPIWSRLTF
+808 LLERITPLWRRLPFT
-822 SWKVTARNLFRYKRR
+822 WKVTCRNLMRYKKR
-837 FCMAIIGIAGCTA
+837 FWMTVIGVAGCTA
-850 LLLTGLGLENS
+850 LLVAGFGLSDSLNG
-861 INDIIDKQFGE
+861 IITKQFDNVSHYDLMTVVSKESTLREGEVYDTLFGDSTTFPLSMAAAVESTHCDSADGEME
-872 LYHYNTIVRMDEDVT
+872 LYLMVPQDLTRFAQLMDLHERLGGKPTPLTDDGIVLTEKLAKTLGAAAGDTVTLKNADGDTAPFTVSGVCEHYIGNYAYITPAVYT
-887 AAQKKTATE
+887 AAFGKAPGYNAVL
-896 RIDEDSTGSSTWL
+896 S
-909 ATKNMVVRQAGAK
+909 
-922 DNDSDQMVELD
+922 
-933 VPQKVETYSE
+933 
-943 FHTLR
+943 TLR
-948 DRVSGKAMT
+948 DESQQSRDA
-957 LDDTGVLIS
+957 IS
-966 EKLATKLGV
+966 EKLLDMDTVVSLTFT
-975 RAGDSVDIYEQ
+975 Q
-986 DAIGNPTGKAHRV
+986 DA
-999 RVAGVIENY
+999 
-1008 VAHYV
+1008 
-1013 IMTPALYE
+1013 
-1021 KTFGEE
+1021 
-1027 VSFTTLYASV
+1027 
-1037 EEDEATRDKV
+1037 
-1047 SDDLLDTDG
+1047 
-1056 VKTVSYNDETIN
+1056 VKQVLNML
-1068 SYRSMLKS
+1068 RSI
-1076 VDSVVVVLVVAAATL
+1076 DAVVVLIIVCAAML
-1091 AFVVLYNLTNINI
+1091 AFVVLYNLSNINI
-1104 AERVREI
+1104 AERVKEI
-1111 ATLKVLGFTQHEVNA
+1111 ATIKVLGFYDREVYSYVN
-1126 YIYRETLLLA
+1126 RESTALSCIGTLLGLA
-1136 LIGSLVGLVLGIFM
+1136 LGKALHAFIITTV
-1150 ESYVIVTAEV
+1150 EV
-1160 DQVMFGRDIHP
+1160 DSVMFGRQIAP
-1171 SSFIIAFILTMV
+1171 QSFLYAVALTLAFSTAVNLVMG
-1183 FSVIVTLFM
+1183 
-1192 RSKLRRIDMVE
+1192 RKLKKISMVE
-1203 SLKSVE
+1203 SMKAPE

>member
-162 LDSKLNRTR
+162 LDSKLNHTR

-400 AQGIA
+400 AQGIT
-405 PPSDAQGML
+405 PPTDAQGML

-445 TRLDSIPADA
+445 TRLDSIPTDA
-455 LPDDQKALLTEVK
+455 LPDDQKALLTEVR

-480 AQMLDALQNLYNWL
+480 TQMWDALQNLYNWL

-603 KLLDGEAEYADAK
+603 KLLDGETEYADAK

-645 YIWNRSKNTSFG
+645 YIWDRSKNTSFG

-719 YALGASALGTV
+719 YALGASALGAV
-730 VGLAVGFRV
+730 MGLAVGFRV
-739 FPTIIWSGYAMM
+739 FPTIIWSGYSMM
-751 YYMPE
+751 YYMPK

-808 LLERIRPIWSRLTF
+808 LLERITPLWRRLPFT
-822 SWKVTARNLFRYKRR
+822 WKVTCRNLMRYKKR
-837 FCMAIIGIAGCTA
+837 FWMTVIGVAGCTA
-850 LLLTGLGLENS
+850 LLVAGFGLSDSLNG
-861 INDIIDKQFGE
+861 IITKQFDNVSHYDLMTVVSKESTLREGEVYDTLFGDSTTFPLSMAAAVESTHCDSADGEME
-872 LYHYNTIVRMDEDVT
+872 LYLMVPQDLTRFAQLMDLHERLGGKPTPLTDDGIVLTEKLAKTLGAAAGDTVTLKNADGDTAPFTVSGVCEHYIGNYAYITPAVYT
-887 AAQKKTATE
+887 AAFGKAPGYNAVL
-896 RIDEDSTGSSTWL
+896 S
-909 ATKNMVVRQAGAK
+909 
-922 DNDSDQMVELD
+922 
-933 VPQKVETYSE
+933 
-943 FHTLR
+943 TLR
-948 DRVSGKAMT
+948 DESQQSRDA
-957 LDDTGVLIS
+957 IS
-966 EKLATKLGV
+966 EKLLDMDTVVSLTFT
-975 RAGDSVDIYEQ
+975 Q
-986 DAIGNPTGKAHRV
+986 DA
-999 RVAGVIENY
+999 
-1008 VAHYV
+1008 
-1013 IMTPALYE
+1013 
-1021 KTFGEE
+1021 
-1027 VSFTTLYASV
+1027 
-1037 EEDEATRDKV
+1037 
-1047 SDDLLDTDG
+1047 
-1056 VKTVSYNDETIN
+1056 VKQVLNML
-1068 SYRSMLKS
+1068 RSI
-1076 VDSVVVVLVVAAATL
+1076 DAVVVLIIVCAAML
-1091 AFVVLYNLTNINI
+1091 AFVVLYNLSNINI
-1104 AERVREI
+1104 AERVKEI
-1111 ATLKVLGFTQHEVNA
+1111 ATIKVLGFYDREVYSYVN
-1126 YIYRETLLLA
+1126 RESTALSCIGTLLGLA
-1136 LIGSLVGLVLGIFM
+1136 LGKALHAFIITTV
-1150 ESYVIVTAEV
+1150 EV
-1160 DQVMFGRDIHP
+1160 DSVMFGRQIAP
-1171 SSFIIAFILTMV
+1171 QSFLYAVALTLAFSTAVNLVMG
-1183 FSVIVTLFM
+1183 
-1192 RSKLRRIDMVE
+1192 RKLKKISMVE
-1203 SLKSVE
+1203 SMKAPE